1 MDKKNIEELL
11 GNYMVVPEI
20 QREYVWGS
28 NKNIVNQFIDSLKEN
43 KDINVGFLYSYSNGN
58 QEFIID
64 GQQRL
69 TTLVLCLY
77 YASIIQGKY
86 GDFKTLLKVNSSNMS
101 FTYRVRSNTEEF
113 MQCLFN
119 SGLYEEK
126 EIKDSKWYHVC
137 YDSDISISSMIALL
151 NYLTEIKFD
160 VKYNDILK
168 IEFWYYPIDET
179 SLGEDLYITM
189 NSRGKT
195 LDNAEKLKPL
205 LFEKSRKESY
215 HKNWGKIWDDWEDFF
230 FRLLKGDDITR
241 INVAMNNLIRIVW
254 ELKTCGEHNELKP
267 VEAIKDLDLSDIELF
282 FEALKLIVNSEFKNE
297 VNLLLGN
304 KNIDRNDGNFLIL
317 KSLLS
322 VCVKYSKNEQMRNIE
337 MKRVYQLIYNKMY
350 RRGSQKHIP
359 LLTLLKTYRG
369 SNEENFYNIV
379 LGVRNGVGKDDYFDT
394 SDLLMIQIMSDSV
407 KDNILEISA
416 VEDEFWKTQ
425 STDVVKCHY
434 IWRGDLSTLIN
445 WSSENNNFNIETF
458 RKYSSFFDSLFTDFS
473 EHEINSL
480 RRAWIVGMKEYS
492 PVKVG
497 SYYTFCWE
505 WEDWR
510 RSITQHSTD
519 FKLLIENLI
528 KYKESEK
535 TLDDALEKYIK
546 ETLKKYIKQS
556 AEEEYIKQSAEEDY
570 IEFAKDS
577 YLIDFTNNSNACDIY
592 YHWGTEDWWICTNGS
607 RSRHTGFISRH
618 NAYILKKFGANY
630 KNNSLSNSKKIGIGD
645 WCVWYWATS
654 NDNCIAV
661 ENSTYRIVIDIKYDN
676 KQKKCSFILKS
687 RDSQQNIED
696 KFVEGF
702 IKKENEYHLEL
713 DMQAGFNADLIKDKV
728 LEYINRFEQQNKN
741 EE

>member
-1 MDKKNIEELL
+1 MDQKNIEELL

-28 NKNIVNQFIDSLKEN
+28 NKNIVNQFIDSIKDN

-58 QEFIID
+58 QEYIID

-77 YASIIQGKY
+77 YASLMQGEYDK
-86 GDFKTLLKVNSSNMS
+86 FKSLLKVNSSNMS

-119 SGLYEEK
+119 SGLYKEK
-126 EIKDSKWYHVC
+126 EIKDSKWYHAC
-137 YDSDISISSMIALL
+137 YDADLSISSMIDLL
-151 NYLTEIKFD
+151 NYLADIKFD
-160 VKYNDILK
+160 VKYDEILN

-205 LFEKSRKESY
+205 LFEKSRKEL
-215 HKNWGKIWDDWEDFF
+215 KNWGKIWDDWEDFF
-230 FRLLKGDDITR
+230 FTLLNGDDITK

-267 VEAIKDLDLSDIELF
+267 FEAIKDLNLSDIELF
-282 FEALKLIVNSEFKNE
+282 FNALKLIVNSEFKNK
-297 VNLLLGN
+297 VDLLFGN
-304 KNIDRNDGNFLIL
+304 KKSDESDGNFLIL
-317 KSLLS
+317 KSLLL
-322 VCVKYSKNEQMRNIE
+322 VCIKYREDEKMRNVE

-359 LLTLLKTYRG
+359 LLTLLKTYHERIDG
-369 SNEENFYNIV
+369 NFYNIALDV
-379 LGVRNGVGKDDYFDT
+379 CSDAGKDDYFDT

-407 KDNILEISA
+407 KDNISELSE
-416 VEDEFWKTQ
+416 VEKEFWKTQ
-425 STDVVKCHY
+425 STDVVRCHY
-434 IWRGDLSTLIN
+434 IWKGDLSTLIN

-458 RKYSSFFDSLFTDFS
+458 CRYSSFFDSLFTDFS
-473 EHEINSL
+473 GHEINSL
-480 RRAWIVGMKEYS
+480 RRAWIVGMKKYS

-519 FKLLIENLI
+519 FKLFMDNLI
-528 KYKESEK
+528 KDKECGK
-535 TLDDALEKYIK
+535 TLNKAM
-546 ETLKKYIKQS
+546 Q
-556 AEEEYIKQSAEEDY
+556 EYIDNSSDKDY

-577 YLIDFTNNSNACDIY
+577 YLIDFTIESDTCDIY
-592 YHWGTEDWWICTNGS
+592 YHWGTEDWWICTDGS
-607 RSRHTGFISRH
+607 RKRHTGFISRH

-661 ENSTYRIVIDIKYDN
+661 ESSTYHIVIDIRYDN
-676 KQKKCSFILKS
+676 KLKKCNFILKP
-687 RDSQQNIED
+687 REPRQDIEE
-696 KFVEGF
+696 KFAEGF
-702 IKKENEYHLEL
+702 IKKGNEYHLEL
-713 DMQAGFNADLIKDKV
+713 DMQDRFNADLIKDKV
-728 LEYINRFEQQNKN
+728 LECINRFEQQNKN
-741 EE
+741 EK

>member
-1 MDKKNIEELL
+1 MIEKKIAELL

-58 QEFIID
+58 QEYIID

-77 YASIIQGKY
+77 YASHMQEEYDK
-86 GDFKTLLKVNSSNMS
+86 FKSLLKVNSPNMS

-119 SGLYEEK
+119 SGLYKEK
-126 EIKDSKWYHVC
+126 EIKDSKWYHAC

-151 NYLTEIKFD
+151 NYLDEIKFN
-160 VKYNDILK
+160 VKYNDILNIK
-168 IEFWYYPIDET
+168 FWYYPIDET

-205 LFEKSRKESY
+205 LFEKSRKEL
-215 HKNWGKIWDDWEDFF
+215 KNWGKIWDDWEDFF
-230 FRLLKGDDITR
+230 FTLLNGDDIAK

-267 VEAIKDLDLSDIELF
+267 FEAIKDLNLSDIELF
-282 FEALKLIVNSEFKNE
+282 FEALKLIVNSEFKDK
-297 VNLLLGN
+297 VDLLFGN
-304 KNIDRNDGNFLIL
+304 KKSDESDGNFLIL

-322 VCVKYSKNEQMRNIE
+322 VCVKYSKNEQMRNVE
-337 MKRVYQLIYNKMY
+337 MKRVYQLIYNKIY

-359 LLTLLKTYRG
+359 LLTLLKTYHERIDG
-369 SNEENFYNIV
+369 NFYNIALDV
-379 LGVRNGVGKDDYFDT
+379 CSGTGKDDYFDA
-394 SDLLMIQIMSDSV
+394 SDLLMIHIMSDSV
-407 KDNILEISA
+407 KDNLSELSE
-416 VEDEFWKTQ
+416 VEKEFWKTQ

-434 IWRGDLSTLIN
+434 IWKGDLSTLIN

-458 RKYSSFFDSLFTDFS
+458 CRYSSFFDSLFTDFS
-473 EHEINSL
+473 GHEINSL

-519 FKLLIENLI
+519 FKLFMDNLI
-528 KYKESEK
+528 KYKEDEK
-535 TLDDALEKYIK
+535 TLDDALEKYINNSSDK
-546 ETLKKYIKQS
+546 
-556 AEEEYIKQSAEEDY
+556 DY
-570 IEFAKDS
+570 IEFAKES
-577 YLIDFTNNSNACDIY
+577 YLIDFTNNSEACDIY
-592 YHWGTEDWWICTNGS
+592 YHWETEDWWICTNCSQS
-607 RSRHTGFISRH
+607 RRHTGFISRH

-661 ENSTYRIVIDIKYDN
+661 ENSTYHIVIDVRYDN
-676 KQKKCSFILKS
+676 KLKKCNFILKP
-687 RDSQQNIED
+687 REPRQDIED
-696 KFVEGF
+696 KFAEGF
-702 IKKENEYHLEL
+702 IKKGNEYHLEL
-713 DMQAGFNADLIKDKV
+713 DMQAGFNTDLIKDKV

>member
-28 NKNIVNQFIDSLKEN
+28 NKNIVNQFIDSIKDN
-43 KDINVGFLYSYSNGN
+43 KDINVGFLYSYSNEN
-58 QEFIID
+58 QEYIID

-77 YASIIQGKY
+77 YASLMQGEYDK
-86 GDFKTLLKVNSSNMS
+86 FKSLLKVNSPNMS

-119 SGLYEEK
+119 SGLYKEE
-126 EIKDSKWYHVC
+126 EIKDSKWYHTC

-151 NYLTEIKFD
+151 NYLADIKFD
-160 VKYNDILK
+160 VKYDDILN

-205 LFEKSRKESY
+205 LFEKSRKEL
-215 HKNWGKIWDDWEDFF
+215 KNWGKIWDDWEDFF
-230 FRLLKGDDITR
+230 FTLLNGDDITK
-241 INVAMNNLIRIVW
+241 INVAINNLIRIVW

-267 VEAIKDLDLSDIELF
+267 FEAIKDLNLSDIELF
-282 FEALKLIVNSEFKNE
+282 FNALKLIVNSEFKNK
-297 VNLLLGN
+297 VDLLFGN
-304 KNIDRNDGNFLIL
+304 KKSDESDGNFLIL
-317 KSLLS
+317 KSLLLA
-322 VCVKYSKNEQMRNIE
+322 CIKYREDEKMRNVE

-359 LLTLLKTYRG
+359 LLTLLKTYHERIDG
-369 SNEENFYNIV
+369 NFYNIALDV
-379 LGVRNGVGKDDYFDT
+379 CSGAGKDDYFDT
-394 SDLLMIQIMSDSV
+394 SDLLMIQTMLDYV
-407 KDNILEISA
+407 KDNLSELSE
-416 VEDEFWKTQ
+416 VEKEFWKTQ

-434 IWRGDLSTLIN
+434 IWKGDLSTLIN

-458 RKYSSFFDSLFTDFS
+458 CKYSSFFDSLFTDFS
-473 EHEINSL
+473 GHEINSL

-492 PVKVG
+492 PVKVS

-505 WEDWR
+505 WEDWTK
-510 RSITQHSTD
+510 SITQHSTD
-519 FKLLIENLI
+519 FKLLIDNLI
-528 KYKESEK
+528 KYKEGEK
-535 TLDDALEKYIK
+535 TLDDALGKYINQGV
-546 ETLKKYIKQS
+546 KK
-556 AEEEYIKQSAEEDY
+556 DY
-570 IEFAKDS
+570 IEFAEDS
-577 YLIDFTNNSNACDIY
+577 YLIDFTNNSEACDIY
-592 YHWGTEDWWICTNGS
+592 YHWETEDWWICTDGS
-607 RSRHTGFISRH
+607 RKRHSRFISRH
-618 NAYILKKFGANY
+618 NAYILQSFGANY
-630 KNNSLSNSKKIGIGD
+630 NNNSLSNSKKIGIGD

-654 NDNCIAV
+654 NNNCIAV

-702 IKKENEYHLEL
+702 IKRENEYHLEL
-713 DMQAGFNADLIKDKV
+713 DMQDGFNPALIKDKV
-728 LEYINRFEQQNKN
+728 LEYINRFEYLNKN
-741 EE
+741 EG

>member
-119 SGLYEEK
+119 SGLYKEK
-126 EIKDSKWYHVC
+126 EIKDSKWYHAC
-137 YDSDISISSMIALL
+137 YDSDISISSMIDFL
-151 NYLTEIKFD
+151 NYLDEVKFNVNYD
-160 VKYNDILK
+160 DILK
-168 IEFWYYPIDET
+168 IKFWYYPIDET

-205 LFEKSRKESY
+205 LFEKSRKEL
-215 HKNWGKIWDDWEDFF
+215 KNWGKIWDDWEDFF
-230 FRLLKGDDITR
+230 FRLLKGDDITK

-297 VNLLLGN
+297 INLLLGN
-304 KNIDRNDGNFLIL
+304 KNIYRNDGNFLIL

-322 VCVKYSKNEQMRNIE
+322 VCVKYSKNEQMRNVE
-337 MKRVYQLIYNKMY
+337 MKRVFQLIYNKMY

-369 SNEENFYNIV
+369 SNEGNFYKIV
-379 LGVRNGVGKDDYFDT
+379 LGVCNGAGKDDYFDT

-416 VEDEFWKTQ
+416 VEDEFWKTL
-425 STDVVKCHY
+425 STDVDRCHY
-434 IWRGDLSTLIN
+434 IWKGDLSTLIS
-445 WSSENNNFNIETF
+445 WSSENNNFNIDEY
-458 RKYSSFFDSLFTDFS
+458 RKYSYFFDRLFTEKS
-473 EHEINSL
+473 EHEINLL

-492 PVKVG
+492 PIKVG

-505 WEDWR
+505 WEDWT

-519 FKLLIENLI
+519 FKLLMDNLI
-528 KYKESEK
+528 KDKECGK
-535 TLDDALEKYIK
+535 TLDEALEKYIK
-546 ETLKKYIKQS
+546 QWIEK
-556 AEEEYIKQSAEEDY
+556 DY

-592 YHWGTEDWWICTNGS
+592 YHWETEDWWICTYGS
-607 RSRHTGFISRH
+607 RSRHNGFISRH
-618 NAYILKKFGANY
+618 NAYILKSFGADYN
-630 KNNSLSNSKKIGIGD
+630 NNSLNNSKKIGIGD

-654 NDNCIAV
+654 NNNCIAV
-661 ENSTYRIVIDIKYDN
+661 ENYTCRIVIDIKYDN

-713 DMQAGFNADLIKDKV
+713 EMQEEFKADLIKDKV
-728 LEYINRFEQQNKN
+728 LEYINRIEHQSKN
-741 EE
+741 EG

>member
-28 NKNIVNQFIDSLKEN
+28 NKNIVNQFIDSIKDN

-58 QEFIID
+58 QEYIID

-77 YASIIQGKY
+77 YASLMQGKY
-86 GDFKTLLKVNSSNMS
+86 DKFKSLLKVNSPNMS

-119 SGLYEEK
+119 SGLYKEK
-126 EIKDSKWYHVC
+126 EIKDSKWYHTC
-137 YDSDISISSMIALL
+137 YDADLSISSMIDLL
-151 NYLTEIKFD
+151 NYLADIKFD
-160 VKYNDILK
+160 VKYDEILN

-205 LFEKSRKESY
+205 LFEKSRKEL
-215 HKNWGKIWDDWEDFF
+215 KNWGKIWDDWEDFF
-230 FRLLKGDDITR
+230 FTLLNGDDITK

-267 VEAIKDLDLSDIELF
+267 FEAIKDLNLSDIELF
-282 FEALKLIVNSEFKNE
+282 FNALKLIVNSEFKDK
-297 VNLLLGN
+297 VDLLFGN
-304 KNIDRNDGNFLIL
+304 KKSDESDGNFLIL
-317 KSLLS
+317 KSLLL
-322 VCVKYSKNEQMRNIE
+322 VCIKYREDEKMRNVE
-337 MKRVYQLIYNKMY
+337 MKRVYQLIYNKLY

-359 LLTLLKTYRG
+359 LLTLLKTYHERIDG
-369 SNEENFYNIV
+369 NFYNIALDV
-379 LGVRNGVGKDDYFDT
+379 CSDAGKDDYFDT

-407 KDNILEISA
+407 KDNISELSE
-416 VEDEFWKTQ
+416 VEKEFWKTQ
-425 STDVVKCHY
+425 STDVVRCHY
-434 IWRGDLSTLIN
+434 IWKGDLSTLIN

-458 RKYSSFFDSLFTDFS
+458 CRYSSFFDSLFTDFS
-473 EHEINSL
+473 GHEINSL
-480 RRAWIVGMKEYS
+480 RRAWIVGMKKYS

-519 FKLLIENLI
+519 FKLFMDNLI
-528 KYKESEK
+528 KDKECGK
-535 TLDDALEKYIK
+535 TLNKAM
-546 ETLKKYIKQS
+546 Q
-556 AEEEYIKQSAEEDY
+556 EYIDNSSDKDY

-577 YLIDFTNNSNACDIY
+577 YLIDFTIESDTCDIY
-592 YHWGTEDWWICTNGS
+592 YHWGTEDWWICTDGS
-607 RSRHTGFISRH
+607 RKRHTGFISRH

-661 ENSTYRIVIDIKYDN
+661 ESSTYHIVIDIRYDN
-676 KQKKCSFILKS
+676 KLKKCNFILKP
-687 RDSQQNIED
+687 REPRQDIEE
-696 KFVEGF
+696 KFAEGF
-702 IKKENEYHLEL
+702 IKKGNEYHLEL
-713 DMQAGFNADLIKDKV
+713 DMQDRFNADLIKDKV
-728 LEYINRFEQQNKN
+728 LECINRFEQQNKN
-741 EE
+741 EK

>member
-28 NKNIVNQFIDSLKEN
+28 NKNIVNQFIDSIKDN
-43 KDINVGFLYSYSNGN
+43 KDINVGFLYSYYNEN
-58 QEFIID
+58 QEYIID

-77 YASIIQGKY
+77 YASLMQGEYDK
-86 GDFKTLLKVNSSNMS
+86 FKSLLKVNSPNMS

-119 SGLYEEK
+119 SGLYKEE
-126 EIKDSKWYHVC
+126 EIKDSKWYHTC

-151 NYLTEIKFD
+151 NYLADIKFD
-160 VKYNDILK
+160 VKYDDILN

-205 LFEKSRKESY
+205 LFEKIRKEL
-215 HKNWGKIWDDWEDFF
+215 KNWGKIWDDWEDFF
-230 FRLLKGDDITR
+230 FTLLNGDDITK

-267 VEAIKDLDLSDIELF
+267 FEAIKDLNLSDIELF
-282 FEALKLIVNSEFKNE
+282 FNALKLIVNSEFKNK
-297 VNLLLGN
+297 VDLLFGN
-304 KNIDRNDGNFLIL
+304 KKSDESDGNFLIL
-317 KSLLS
+317 KSLLM
-322 VCVKYSKNEQMRNIE
+322 VCIKYREDEKMRNVE

-359 LLTLLKTYRG
+359 LLTLLKTYHERIDG
-369 SNEENFYNIV
+369 NFYNIA
-379 LGVRNGVGKDDYFDT
+379 LDACSGAGKDDYFDT
-394 SDLLMIQIMSDSV
+394 SDLLMIQTMFDYV
-407 KDNILEISA
+407 KDNISELSE
-416 VEDEFWKTQ
+416 VEKEFWKTQ

-434 IWRGDLSTLIN
+434 IWKGDLSTLIN

-458 RKYSSFFDSLFTDFS
+458 CKYSSFFDSLFTDFS
-473 EHEINSL
+473 GHEINSL

-492 PVKVG
+492 PVKVS

-505 WEDWR
+505 WEDWTK
-510 RSITQHSTD
+510 SITQHSTD
-519 FKLLIENLI
+519 FKLLIDNLI
-528 KYKESEK
+528 KYKEGEK
-535 TLDDALEKYIK
+535 TLDDALGKYINQGI
-546 ETLKKYIKQS
+546 KK
-556 AEEEYIKQSAEEDY
+556 DY
-570 IEFAKDS
+570 IEFAEDS
-577 YLIDFTNNSNACDIY
+577 YLIDFTNNSEACDIY
-592 YHWGTEDWWICTNGS
+592 YHWETEDWWICTDGS
-607 RSRHTGFISRH
+607 RKRHSRFISRH
-618 NAYILKKFGANY
+618 NAYILQSFGANY

-654 NDNCIAV
+654 NNNCIAV

-702 IKKENEYHLEL
+702 IKRENEYHLEL
-713 DMQAGFNADLIKDKV
+713 DMQDGFNPALIKDKV
-728 LEYINRFEQQNKN
+728 LEYINRFEYLNKN
-741 EE
+741 EG

>member
-28 NKNIVNQFIDSLKEN
+28 NKNIVNQFIDSIKDN

-58 QEFIID
+58 QEYIID

-77 YASIIQGKY
+77 YASLMQGEYEK
-86 GDFKTLLKVNSSNMS
+86 FKSLLKVNSPNMS

-119 SGLYEEK
+119 SGLYKEK
-126 EIKDSKWYHVC
+126 EIKDSKWYHTC
-137 YDSDISISSMIALL
+137 YDSDLSISSMIALL
-151 NYLTEIKFD
+151 NYLADIKFD
-160 VKYNDILK
+160 VKYDDILN

-205 LFEKSRKESY
+205 LFEKSRKEL
-215 HKNWGKIWDDWEDFF
+215 KNWGKIWDDWEDFF
-230 FRLLKGDDITR
+230 FTLLNGDDITK

-267 VEAIKDLDLSDIELF
+267 FEAIKDLNLSDIELF
-282 FEALKLIVNSEFKNE
+282 FNALKLIVNSEFKNK
-297 VNLLLGN
+297 VDLLFGN
-304 KNIDRNDGNFLIL
+304 KKSDQSDGNFLIL
-317 KSLLS
+317 KSLLL
-322 VCVKYSKNEQMRNIE
+322 VCIKYREDEKMRNVE

-359 LLTLLKTYRG
+359 LLTLLKTYHERIDG
-369 SNEENFYNIV
+369 NFYNIALDV
-379 LGVRNGVGKDDYFDT
+379 CSGAGKDDYFDT
-394 SDLLMIQIMSDSV
+394 SDLLMIQTMLDYV
-407 KDNILEISA
+407 KDNLSELSE
-416 VEDEFWKTQ
+416 VEKEFWKTQ

-434 IWRGDLSTLIN
+434 IWKGDLSTLIN

-458 RKYSSFFDSLFTDFS
+458 CKYSSFFDSLFTDFS
-473 EHEINSL
+473 GHEINSL

-492 PVKVG
+492 PVKVS

-505 WEDWR
+505 WEDWTK
-510 RSITQHSTD
+510 SITQHSTD
-519 FKLLIENLI
+519 FKLLIDNLI
-528 KYKESEK
+528 KYKEGEK
-535 TLDDALEKYIK
+535 TLDDALEKYINQGV
-546 ETLKKYIKQS
+546 KK
-556 AEEEYIKQSAEEDY
+556 DY
-570 IEFAKDS
+570 IEFAEDS
-577 YLIDFTNNSNACDIY
+577 YLIDFTNNSEACDIY
-592 YHWGTEDWWICTNGS
+592 YHWGTEDWWICTDGS
-607 RSRHTGFISRH
+607 RKRHSRFISRH
-618 NAYILKKFGANY
+618 NAYILQSFGANY

-654 NDNCIAV
+654 NNNCIAV

-702 IKKENEYHLEL
+702 IKRENEYHLEL
-713 DMQAGFNADLIKDKV
+713 DMQDGFNPALIKDKV
-728 LEYINRFEQQNKN
+728 LEYINRFEYLNKN
-741 EE
+741 EG

>member
-28 NKNIVNQFIDSLKEN
+28 NKNIVNQFIDSIKDN
-43 KDINVGFLYSYSNGN
+43 KDINVGFLYSYSSNGN
-58 QEFIID
+58 QEYIID

-77 YASIIQGKY
+77 YASLMQGEYDK
-86 GDFKTLLKVNSSNMS
+86 FKSLLKVNSPNMS

-119 SGLYEEK
+119 SGLYKEK
-126 EIKDSKWYHVC
+126 EIKDSKWYHTC
-137 YDSDISISSMIALL
+137 YDSDLSISSMIALL
-151 NYLTEIKFD
+151 NYLADIKFD
-160 VKYNDILK
+160 VKYDDILN

-205 LFEKSRKESY
+205 LFEKSRKEL
-215 HKNWGKIWDDWEDFF
+215 KNWGKIWDDWEDFF
-230 FRLLKGDDITR
+230 FTLLNGDDITK

-267 VEAIKDLDLSDIELF
+267 FEAIKDLNLSDIELF
-282 FEALKLIVNSEFKNE
+282 FNALKLIVNSEFKNK
-297 VNLLLGN
+297 VDLLFGN
-304 KNIDRNDGNFLIL
+304 KKSDESDGNFLIL
-317 KSLLS
+317 KSLLL
-322 VCVKYSKNEQMRNIE
+322 VCIKYGEDEKMRNVE

-359 LLTLLKTYRG
+359 LLILLKTYHERING
-369 SNEENFYNIV
+369 NFYNIA
-379 LGVRNGVGKDDYFDT
+379 LDACSGDGKDDYFDT
-394 SDLLMIQIMSDSV
+394 SDLLMIQTMSDSV
-407 KDNILEISA
+407 KDNLSELSE
-416 VEDEFWKTQ
+416 VEKEFWKTQ

-434 IWRGDLSTLIN
+434 IWKGDLSTLIN

-458 RKYSSFFDSLFTDFS
+458 CKYSSFFDSLFTDFS
-473 EHEINSL
+473 GHEINSL

-505 WEDWR
+505 WEDWTK
-510 RSITQHSTD
+510 SITQHSTD
-519 FKLLIENLI
+519 FKLFMDNLI
-528 KYKESEK
+528 KDKECGK
-535 TLDDALEKYIK
+535 TLDKAM
-546 ETLKKYIKQS
+546 Q
-556 AEEEYIKQSAEEDY
+556 EYIDNSSDKDY

-577 YLIDFTNNSNACDIY
+577 YLIDFTIESDTCDIY
-592 YHWGTEDWWICTNGS
+592 YHWGTEDWWICTDGS
-607 RSRHTGFISRH
+607 RKRHTGFISRH

-654 NDNCIAV
+654 NNNCIAV

-696 KFVEGF
+696 KYVEGF

-713 DMQAGFNADLIKDKV
+713 DMQDGFNADLIKDKV
-728 LEYINRFEQQNKN
+728 LECINSFEQQNKN

>member
-1 MDKKNIEELL
+1 MIEKKIAELL

-58 QEFIID
+58 QEYIID

-77 YASIIQGKY
+77 YASLMQGKY
-86 GDFKTLLKVNSSNMS
+86 DKFKSLLKVNSPNMA

-119 SGLYEEK
+119 SGLYKEK
-126 EIKDSKWYHVC
+126 EIKDSKWYHAC

-151 NYLTEIKFD
+151 NYLDEIKFN
-160 VKYNDILK
+160 VKYNDILNIK
-168 IEFWYYPIDET
+168 FWYYPIDET

-205 LFEKSRKESY
+205 LFEKSRKEF
-215 HKNWGKIWDDWEDFF
+215 KNWGKIWDDWEDFF
-230 FRLLKGDDITR
+230 FTLLNGDDITK

-267 VEAIKDLDLSDIELF
+267 FEAIKDLNLSDIELF
-282 FEALKLIVNSEFKNE
+282 FEALKLIVNSEFKDK
-297 VNLLLGN
+297 VDLLFGN
-304 KNIDRNDGNFLIL
+304 KKSDESDGNFLIL

-322 VCVKYSKNEQMRNIE
+322 VCVKYSKNEQMRNVE
-337 MKRVYQLIYNKMY
+337 MKRVYQLIYNKIY

-359 LLTLLKTYRG
+359 LLTLLKTYHERIDG
-369 SNEENFYNIV
+369 NFYNIALDV
-379 LGVRNGVGKDDYFDT
+379 CSGTGKDDYFDA
-394 SDLLMIQIMSDSV
+394 SDLLMIHIMSDSV
-407 KDNILEISA
+407 KDNISELSE
-416 VEDEFWKTQ
+416 VEKEFWKTQ

-434 IWRGDLSTLIN
+434 IWKGDLSTLIN

-458 RKYSSFFDSLFTDFS
+458 CRYSSFFDSLFTDFS
-473 EHEINSL
+473 GHEINSL

-519 FKLLIENLI
+519 FKLFMDNLI
-528 KYKESEK
+528 KYKEDEK
-535 TLDDALEKYIK
+535 TLDDALEKYINNSSDK
-546 ETLKKYIKQS
+546 
-556 AEEEYIKQSAEEDY
+556 DY
-570 IEFAKDS
+570 IEFAKES
-577 YLIDFTNNSNACDIY
+577 YLIDFTNNSEACDIY
-592 YHWGTEDWWICTNGS
+592 YHWETEDWWICTNCSQS
-607 RSRHTGFISRH
+607 RRHTGFISRH

-661 ENSTYRIVIDIKYDN
+661 ENSTYHIVIDVRYDN
-676 KQKKCSFILKS
+676 KLKKCNFILKP
-687 RDSQQNIED
+687 REPRQDIED
-696 KFVEGF
+696 KFAEGF
-702 IKKENEYHLEL
+702 IKKGNEYHLEL
-713 DMQAGFNADLIKDKV
+713 DMQAGFNTDLIKDKV

>member
-28 NKNIVNQFIDSLKEN
+28 NKNIVNQFIDSIKDN

-58 QEFIID
+58 QEYIID

-77 YASIIQGKY
+77 YASLMQGEYDK
-86 GDFKTLLKVNSSNMS
+86 FKSLLKVNSSNMS

-119 SGLYEEK
+119 SGLYKEK
-126 EIKDSKWYHVC
+126 EIKDSKWYHTC
-137 YDSDISISSMIALL
+137 YDADLSISSMIALL
-151 NYLTEIKFD
+151 NYLADIKFD
-160 VKYNDILK
+160 VKYDDILN

-179 SLGEDLYITM
+179 SLGEDLYINM

-205 LFEKSRKESY
+205 LFEKSRKEL
-215 HKNWGKIWDDWEDFF
+215 KNWGKIWDDWEDFF
-230 FRLLKGDDITR
+230 FTLLNGDDITK

-267 VEAIKDLDLSDIELF
+267 FEAIKDLNLSDIELF
-282 FEALKLIVNSEFKNE
+282 FDALKLIVNSEFKDK
-297 VNLLLGN
+297 VDLLFGN
-304 KNIDRNDGNFLIL
+304 KKSDESDGNFLIL
-317 KSLLS
+317 KSLLL
-322 VCVKYSKNEQMRNIE
+322 VCIKYREDEKMRNVE
-337 MKRVYQLIYNKMY
+337 MKRVYQLIYNKLY

-359 LLTLLKTYRG
+359 LLTLLKTYHERING
-369 SNEENFYNIV
+369 NFYNIALDV
-379 LGVRNGVGKDDYFDT
+379 CSGDGKDDYFDT

-407 KDNILEISA
+407 KNSISELSE
-416 VEDEFWKTQ
+416 VEKEFWKTQ
-425 STDVVKCHY
+425 STDVVRCHY
-434 IWRGDLSTLIN
+434 IWKGDLSTLIN

-458 RKYSSFFDSLFTDFS
+458 CKYSSFFDSLFTDFS
-473 EHEINSL
+473 GHEINSL

-519 FKLLIENLI
+519 FKLFMDNLI
-528 KYKESEK
+528 KDKECGK
-535 TLDDALEKYIK
+535 TLNKAM
-546 ETLKKYIKQS
+546 Q
-556 AEEEYIKQSAEEDY
+556 EYIDNSSDKDY

-592 YHWGTEDWWICTNGS
+592 YHWGTEDWWICTNCSQS
-607 RSRHTGFISRH
+607 RRHTGFISRH
-618 NAYILKKFGANY
+618 NAYILKSFGADY
-630 KNNSLSNSKKIGIGD
+630 NNSINNSKKIGIGD
-645 WCVWYWATS
+645 WCVWYCATS
-654 NDNCIAV
+654 NGNYIAV
-661 ENSTYRIVIDIKYDN
+661 ESAKYHIVIDIRYDN
-676 KQKKCSFILKS
+676 KQKKCNFILKP
-687 RDSQQNIED
+687 REPRQDIED
-696 KFVEGF
+696 KFAEGF

-713 DMQAGFNADLIKDKV
+713 DMQDGFNADLIKDKV
-728 LEYINRFEQQNKN
+728 LECINRFEQQNKN

>member
-28 NKNIVNQFIDSLKEN
+28 NKNIVNQFIDSIKDN
-43 KDINVGFLYSYSNGN
+43 KDINVGFLYSYSNEN
-58 QEFIID
+58 QEYIID

-77 YASIIQGKY
+77 YASLMQGEYDK
-86 GDFKTLLKVNSSNMS
+86 FKSLLKVNSPNMS

-119 SGLYEEK
+119 SGLYKEE
-126 EIKDSKWYHVC
+126 EIKDSKWYHTC

-151 NYLTEIKFD
+151 NYLADIKFD
-160 VKYNDILK
+160 VKYDDILN

-205 LFEKSRKESY
+205 LFEKSRKEL
-215 HKNWGKIWDDWEDFF
+215 KNWGKIWDDWEDFF
-230 FRLLKGDDITR
+230 FTLLNGDDITK

-267 VEAIKDLDLSDIELF
+267 FEAIKDLNLSDIELF
-282 FEALKLIVNSEFKNE
+282 FNALKLIVNSEFKNK
-297 VNLLLGN
+297 VDLLFGN
-304 KNIDRNDGNFLIL
+304 KKSDESDGNFLIL
-317 KSLLS
+317 KSLLL
-322 VCVKYSKNEQMRNIE
+322 VCIKYREDEKMRNVE

-359 LLTLLKTYRG
+359 LLTLLKTYHERIDG
-369 SNEENFYNIV
+369 NFYNIALDV
-379 LGVRNGVGKDDYFDT
+379 CSGAGKDDYFDT
-394 SDLLMIQIMSDSV
+394 SDLLMIQTMFDYV
-407 KDNILEISA
+407 KDNISELSE
-416 VEDEFWKTQ
+416 VEKEFWKTQ

-434 IWRGDLSTLIN
+434 IWKGDLSTLIN

-458 RKYSSFFDSLFTDFS
+458 CKYSSFFDSLFTDFS
-473 EHEINSL
+473 GHEINSL

-492 PVKVG
+492 PVKVS

-505 WEDWR
+505 WEDWTK
-510 RSITQHSTD
+510 SITQHSTD
-519 FKLLIENLI
+519 FKLLIDNLI
-528 KYKESEK
+528 KYKEGEK
-535 TLDDALEKYIK
+535 TLNDALGKYINQGI
-546 ETLKKYIKQS
+546 KK
-556 AEEEYIKQSAEEDY
+556 DY
-570 IEFAKDS
+570 IEFAEDS
-577 YLIDFTNNSNACDIY
+577 YLIDFTNNSEACDIY
-592 YHWGTEDWWICTNGS
+592 YHWETEDWWICTDGS
-607 RSRHTGFISRH
+607 RKRHSKFISRH
-618 NAYILKKFGANY
+618 NAYILQSFGANY

-654 NDNCIAV
+654 NNNCIAV

-702 IKKENEYHLEL
+702 IKRENEYHLEL
-713 DMQAGFNADLIKDKV
+713 DMQDGFNPALIKDKV
-728 LEYINRFEQQNKN
+728 LEYINRFEYLNKN
-741 EE
+741 EG

>member
-28 NKNIVNQFIDSLKEN
+28 NKNIVNQFIDSIKDN

-58 QEFIID
+58 QEYIID

-77 YASIIQGKY
+77 YASLKQGEYDK
-86 GDFKTLLKVNSSNMS
+86 FKSLLKVNSPNMS

-119 SGLYEEK
+119 SGLYKEE
-126 EIKDSKWYHVC
+126 EIKDSKWYHTC

-151 NYLTEIKFD
+151 NYLADIKFD
-160 VKYNDILK
+160 VKYDDILN

-205 LFEKSRKESY
+205 LFEKSRKEL
-215 HKNWGKIWDDWEDFF
+215 KNWGKIWDDWEDFF
-230 FRLLKGDDITR
+230 FTLLNGDDITK

-267 VEAIKDLDLSDIELF
+267 FEAIKDLNLSDIELF
-282 FEALKLIVNSEFKNE
+282 FNALKLIVNSEFKNK
-297 VNLLLGN
+297 VDLLFGN
-304 KNIDRNDGNFLIL
+304 KKSDESDGNFLIL
-317 KSLLS
+317 KSLLL
-322 VCVKYSKNEQMRNIE
+322 VCIKYGEDEKMRNVE

-359 LLTLLKTYRG
+359 LLTLLKTYHERIDG
-369 SNEENFYNIV
+369 NFYNIALNV
-379 LGVRNGVGKDDYFDT
+379 CSGAGKDDYFDA
-394 SDLLMIQIMSDSV
+394 SDLLMIQTMLDYV
-407 KDNILEISA
+407 KDNLSELSE
-416 VEDEFWKTQ
+416 VEKEFWKTQ

-434 IWRGDLSTLIN
+434 IWKGDLSTLIN

-458 RKYSSFFDSLFTDFS
+458 CKYSSFFDSLFTDFS
-473 EHEINSL
+473 GHEINLL

-492 PVKVG
+492 PVKVS

-505 WEDWR
+505 WEDWTK
-510 RSITQHSTD
+510 SITQHSTD
-519 FKLLIENLI
+519 FKLLIDNLI
-528 KYKESEK
+528 KYKEGEK
-535 TLDDALEKYIK
+535 TLDDALEKYINQGV
-546 ETLKKYIKQS
+546 KK
-556 AEEEYIKQSAEEDY
+556 DY
-570 IEFAKDS
+570 IEFAEDS
-577 YLIDFTNNSNACDIY
+577 YLIDFTNNSEACDIY
-592 YHWGTEDWWICTNGS
+592 YHWGTEDWWICTDGS
-607 RSRHTGFISRH
+607 RKRHSRFISRH
-618 NAYILKKFGANY
+618 NAYILQSFGANY
-630 KNNSLSNSKKIGIGD
+630 KNNSLCNSKKIGIGD

-654 NDNCIAV
+654 NNNCIAV

-702 IKKENEYHLEL
+702 IKRENEYHLEL
-713 DMQAGFNADLIKDKV
+713 DMQDGFNPALIKDKV
-728 LEYINRFEQQNKN
+728 LEYINRFEYLNKN
-741 EE
+741 EG

>member
-119 SGLYEEK
+119 SGLYKEK

-297 VNLLLGN
+297 IKLLLGN

-359 LLTLLKTYRG
+359 LLALLKTYHERIDG
-369 SNEENFYNIV
+369 NFYNIALEV
-379 LGVRNGVGKDDYFDT
+379 CSGAGKDDYFDA
-394 SDLLMIQIMSDSV
+394 SDLLMIQVMSDSV
-407 KDNILEISA
+407 KDNISELSE
-416 VEDEFWKTQ
+416 VEKELWKTQ

-458 RKYSSFFDSLFTDFS
+458 CRYSSFFDSLFTDFS
-473 EHEINSL
+473 GHEINSL

-492 PVKVG
+492 PIKVG

-505 WEDWR
+505 WEDWT

-519 FKLLIENLI
+519 FKLFMDNLI
-528 KYKESEK
+528 KYKEGEK
-535 TLDDALEKYIK
+535 TLN
-546 ETLKKYIKQS
+546 ETL
-556 AEEEYIKQSAEEDY
+556 EEYIKQGVEKDY

-592 YHWGTEDWWICTNGS
+592 YHWETEDWWICTNCSQS
-607 RSRHTGFISRH
+607 RRHTGFISRH
-618 NAYILKKFGANY
+618 NAYILKSFGADYN
-630 KNNSLSNSKKIGIGD
+630 NNSLNNSKKIGIGD

-654 NDNCIAV
+654 NNNCIAV
-661 ENSTYRIVIDIKYDN
+661 ENYTCRIVIDIKYDN

-702 IKKENEYHLEL
+702 IKKENEYHLDL
-713 DMQAGFNADLIKDKV
+713 DMQDRFNADLIKDKV
-728 LEYINRFEQQNKN
+728 LEYINRFEYLIKN
-741 EE
+741 EG

>member
-1 MDKKNIEELL
+1 MDKKNIEGLL

-28 NKNIVNQFIDSLKEN
+28 NKNIVNQFIDSIKDN

-58 QEFIID
+58 QEYIID

-77 YASIIQGKY
+77 YASLMQKEY
-86 GDFKTLLKVNSSNMS
+86 YNDFKSLLKVNSPNMA

-119 SGLYEEK
+119 SGLYKEK
-126 EIKDSKWYHVC
+126 EIKDSKWYHAC
-137 YDSDISISSMIALL
+137 YDADLSISSMIALL
-151 NYLTEIKFD
+151 NYLDEIKFN
-160 VKYNDILK
+160 VKYNDILN

-205 LFEKSRKESY
+205 LFEKSRKEL
-215 HKNWGKIWDDWEDFF
+215 KNWGKIWDDWEDFF
-230 FRLLKGDDITR
+230 FTLLNGDDITK

-267 VEAIKDLDLSDIELF
+267 FEAIKDLNLSDIELF
-282 FEALKLIVNSEFKNE
+282 FEALKLIVNSEFKDK
-297 VNLLLGN
+297 VDLLFGN
-304 KNIDRNDGNFLIL
+304 KKSDESDGNFLIL
-317 KSLLS
+317 KSLLLI
-322 VCVKYSKNEQMRNIE
+322 CIKYREDEKMRNVE
-337 MKRVYQLIYNKMY
+337 MKRVYQLIYNKLY

-359 LLTLLKTYRG
+359 LLTLLKTYHERDG
-369 SNEENFYNIV
+369 NFYNIALDV
-379 LGVRNGVGKDDYFDT
+379 CRGDGKDDYFDA
-394 SDLLMIQIMSDSV
+394 SDLLMIQTMSDSV
-407 KDNILEISA
+407 KDNLSELSE
-416 VEDEFWKTQ
+416 VEKEFWKTQ
-425 STDVVKCHY
+425 STDIVKCHY
-434 IWRGDLSTLIN
+434 IWKGDLSTLIN
-445 WSSENNNFNIETF
+445 WSSENNNFNIEAF
-458 RKYSSFFDSLFTDFS
+458 CKYSSFFDSLFTDFS
-473 EHEINSL
+473 GHEINSL

-519 FKLLIENLI
+519 FKLFMDNLI
-528 KYKESEK
+528 KDKECGK
-535 TLDDALEKYIK
+535 TLDKAM
-546 ETLKKYIKQS
+546 Q
-556 AEEEYIKQSAEEDY
+556 EYIDNSSDKDY

-577 YLIDFTNNSNACDIY
+577 YLIDFTKNSKTCDI
-592 YHWGTEDWWICTNGS
+592 YHWGTEDWWICTDGS
-607 RSRHTGFISRH
+607 RSRHTGFISQY

-654 NDNCIAV
+654 NNNCIAV

-696 KFVEGF
+696 KYVEGF

-713 DMQAGFNADLIKDKV
+713 DMQDGFNADLIKDKV
-728 LEYINRFEQQNKN
+728 LECINRFEQQNKN

>member
-1 MDKKNIEELL
+1 MDQKNIEELL

-28 NKNIVNQFIDSLKEN
+28 NKNIVNQFIDSIKDN

-58 QEFIID
+58 QEYIID

-77 YASIIQGKY
+77 YASLMQGEYDK
-86 GDFKTLLKVNSSNMS
+86 FKSLLKVNSSNMS

-119 SGLYEEK
+119 SGLYKEK
-126 EIKDSKWYHVC
+126 EIKDSKWYHAC
-137 YDSDISISSMIALL
+137 YDADLSISSMIAFL
-151 NYLTEIKFD
+151 NYLADIKFD
-160 VKYNDILK
+160 VKYDDILN

-205 LFEKSRKESY
+205 LFEKSRKEL
-215 HKNWGKIWDDWEDFF
+215 KNWGKIWDDWEDFF
-230 FRLLKGDDITR
+230 FTLLNGDDITK

-267 VEAIKDLDLSDIELF
+267 FEAIKDLNLSDIELF
-282 FEALKLIVNSEFKNE
+282 FDALKLIVNSEFKDK
-297 VNLLLGN
+297 VDLLFGN
-304 KNIDRNDGNFLIL
+304 KKSNESDGNFLIL
-317 KSLLS
+317 KSLLL
-322 VCVKYSKNEQMRNIE
+322 VCIKYREDEKMRNVE
-337 MKRVYQLIYNKMY
+337 MKRVYQLIYNKLY

-359 LLTLLKTYRG
+359 LLTLLKTYHERIDG
-369 SNEENFYNIV
+369 NFYNIALDV
-379 LGVRNGVGKDDYFDT
+379 CSGDGKDDYFDA

-407 KDNILEISA
+407 KDNISELSE
-416 VEDEFWKTQ
+416 VEKEFWKTQ
-425 STDVVKCHY
+425 STDVVRCHY
-434 IWRGDLSTLIN
+434 IWKGDLSTLIN

-458 RKYSSFFDSLFTDFS
+458 CRYSSFFDSLFTDFS
-473 EHEINSL
+473 GHEINSL
-480 RRAWIVGMKEYS
+480 RRAWIVGMKKYS

-519 FKLLIENLI
+519 FKLFMDNLI
-528 KYKESEK
+528 KDKECGK
-535 TLDDALEKYIK
+535 TLNKAM
-546 ETLKKYIKQS
+546 Q
-556 AEEEYIKQSAEEDY
+556 EYIDNSSDKDY

-696 KFVEGF
+696 KFAEGF

-713 DMQAGFNADLIKDKV
+713 DMQDGFNADLIKDKV
-728 LEYINRFEQQNKN
+728 LECINRFEQQNKN

>member
-1 MDKKNIEELL
+1 MIEKKIAELL

-58 QEFIID
+58 QEYIID

-77 YASIIQGKY
+77 YASHMQEEYDK
-86 GDFKTLLKVNSSNMS
+86 FKSLLKVNSPNMS

-119 SGLYEEK
+119 SGLYKEK
-126 EIKDSKWYHVC
+126 EIKDSKWYHAC

-151 NYLTEIKFD
+151 NYLDEIKFN
-160 VKYNDILK
+160 VKYNDILNIK
-168 IEFWYYPIDET
+168 FWYYPIDET

-205 LFEKSRKESY
+205 LFEKSRKEL
-215 HKNWGKIWDDWEDFF
+215 KNWGKIWDDWEDFF
-230 FRLLKGDDITR
+230 FTLLNGDDIAK

-267 VEAIKDLDLSDIELF
+267 FEAIKDLNLSDIELF
-282 FEALKLIVNSEFKNE
+282 FEALKLIVNSEFKDK
-297 VNLLLGN
+297 VDLLFGN
-304 KNIDRNDGNFLIL
+304 KKSDESDGNFLIL
-317 KSLLS
+317 KSLLLI
-322 VCVKYSKNEQMRNIE
+322 CIKYREDEKMRNVE
-337 MKRVYQLIYNKMY
+337 MKRIYQLIYNKIY

-359 LLTLLKTYRG
+359 LLTFLKTYHERIDG
-369 SNEENFYNIV
+369 NFYNIALDV
-379 LGVRNGVGKDDYFDT
+379 CSDAGKDDYFDA

-407 KDNILEISA
+407 KDSISELSE
-416 VEDEFWKTQ
+416 VEKEFWKTQ
-425 STDVVKCHY
+425 STDVVRCHY
-434 IWRGDLSTLIN
+434 IWKGDLSTLIN

-458 RKYSSFFDSLFTDFS
+458 CRYSSFFDSLFTDFS
-473 EHEINSL
+473 GHEINSL
-480 RRAWIVGMKEYS
+480 RRAWIVGMKKYS

-519 FKLLIENLI
+519 FKLFMDNLI
-528 KYKESEK
+528 KYKEDEK
-535 TLDDALEKYIK
+535 TLDDALEKYINNSSDK
-546 ETLKKYIKQS
+546 
-556 AEEEYIKQSAEEDY
+556 DY
-570 IEFAKDS
+570 IEFAKNS

-592 YHWGTEDWWICTNGS
+592 YHWGTDDWWICTNCSQS
-607 RSRHTGFISRH
+607 RRHTGFISRH

-630 KNNSLSNSKKIGIGD
+630 KNNSFNNSKNIGIGD

-661 ENSTYRIVIDIKYDN
+661 ESAKYHIVIDIRYYN

-687 RDSQQNIED
+687 RDSQKNIED

-713 DMQAGFNADLIKDKV
+713 DMQDGFNADLIKDKV
-728 LEYINRFEQQNKN
+728 LECINRFEQQNKN

>member
-1 MDKKNIEELL
+1 MDKKNIEGLL

-28 NKNIVNQFIDSLKEN
+28 NKNIVNQFIDSIKDN

-58 QEFIID
+58 QEYIID

-77 YASIIQGKY
+77 YASLMQKEY
-86 GDFKTLLKVNSSNMS
+86 YNDFKSLLKVNSPNMA

-119 SGLYEEK
+119 SGLYKEK
-126 EIKDSKWYHVC
+126 EIKNSKWYHTC
-137 YDSDISISSMIALL
+137 YDSDLSISSMIALL
-151 NYLTEIKFD
+151 NYLDEIKFN
-160 VKYNDILK
+160 VKYNDILNIK
-168 IEFWYYPIDET
+168 FWYYPIDET

-205 LFEKSRKESY
+205 LFEKSRKEL
-215 HKNWGKIWDDWEDFF
+215 KNWGKIWDDWEDFF
-230 FRLLKGDDITR
+230 FTLLNGDDIAK

-267 VEAIKDLDLSDIELF
+267 FEAIKDLNLSDIELF
-282 FEALKLIVNSEFKNE
+282 FDALKLIVNSEFKDK
-297 VNLLLGN
+297 VDLLFGN
-304 KNIDRNDGNFLIL
+304 KKSDESDGNFLIL
-317 KSLLS
+317 KSLLLI
-322 VCVKYSKNEQMRNIE
+322 CIKYREDEKMRNVE
-337 MKRVYQLIYNKMY
+337 MKRVYQLIYNKIY

-359 LLTLLKTYRG
+359 LLTLLKTYHERIDG
-369 SNEENFYNIV
+369 NFYNIALDV
-379 LGVRNGVGKDDYFDT
+379 CRGDGKDDYFDT

-407 KDNILEISA
+407 KDNILEISE
-416 VEDEFWKTQ
+416 VEKEFWKTQ
-425 STDVVKCHY
+425 STDVVRCHY
-434 IWRGDLSTLIN
+434 IWKGDLSTLIN
-445 WSSENNNFNIETF
+445 WSTENNNFNIDNY
-458 RKYSSFFDSLFTDFS
+458 RKYSYFFDRLYTEKS
-473 EHEINSL
+473 EHEIDLL
-480 RRAWIVGMKEYS
+480 RRAWIVGMKEYT

-519 FKLLIENLI
+519 FKLFMDNLI
-528 KYKESEK
+528 KDKECGK
-535 TLDDALEKYIK
+535 TLDKAM
-546 ETLKKYIKQS
+546 Q
-556 AEEEYIKQSAEEDY
+556 EYIDNSSDKDY

-577 YLIDFTNNSNACDIY
+577 YLIDFTIESDTCDIY

-607 RSRHTGFISRH
+607 RKRHTEFISRH

-630 KNNSLSNSKKIGIGD
+630 KNNNLSNSKKIGIGD

-661 ENSTYRIVIDIKYDN
+661 ENSTDHIVIDIRYDN
-676 KQKKCSFILKS
+676 KLKKCNFILKP
-687 RDSQQNIED
+687 REPRQGIEE
-696 KFVEGF
+696 KFAEGF
-702 IKKENEYHLEL
+702 IKKGNEYHLEL

>member
-28 NKNIVNQFIDSLKEN
+28 NKNIVNQFIDSIKDN

-58 QEFIID
+58 QEYIID

-77 YASIIQGKY
+77 YASLMQGEYDK
-86 GDFKTLLKVNSSNMS
+86 FKSLLKVNSPNMS

-119 SGLYEEK
+119 SGLYKEK
-126 EIKDSKWYHVC
+126 EIKDSKWYHTC
-137 YDSDISISSMIALL
+137 YDSDLSISSMIALL
-151 NYLTEIKFD
+151 NYLADIKFD
-160 VKYNDILK
+160 VKYDDILN

-205 LFEKSRKESY
+205 LFEKSRKEL
-215 HKNWGKIWDDWEDFF
+215 KNWGKIWDDWEDFF
-230 FRLLKGDDITR
+230 FTLLNGDDITK

-267 VEAIKDLDLSDIELF
+267 FEAIKDLNLSDIELF
-282 FEALKLIVNSEFKNE
+282 FNALKLIVNSEFKNK
-297 VNLLLGN
+297 VDLLFGN
-304 KNIDRNDGNFLIL
+304 KKSDESDGNFLVL
-317 KSLLS
+317 KSLLL
-322 VCVKYSKNEQMRNIE
+322 VCIKYREDEKMRNVE

-359 LLTLLKTYRG
+359 LLTLLKTYHERIDG
-369 SNEENFYNIV
+369 NFYNIA
-379 LGVRNGVGKDDYFDT
+379 LDACSGDGKDDYFDA
-394 SDLLMIQIMSDSV
+394 SDLLMIQTMSDSV
-407 KDNILEISA
+407 KDNLSELSE
-416 VEDEFWKTQ
+416 VEKEFWKTQ

-434 IWRGDLSTLIN
+434 IWKGDLSTLIN

-458 RKYSSFFDSLFTDFS
+458 CRYSSFFDSLFTDFS
-473 EHEINSL
+473 GHEINSL

-505 WEDWR
+505 WEDWTK
-510 RSITQHSTD
+510 SITQHSTD
-519 FKLLIENLI
+519 FKLFMDNLI
-528 KYKESEK
+528 KDKECGK
-535 TLDDALEKYIK
+535 TLDKAM
-546 ETLKKYIKQS
+546 Q
-556 AEEEYIKQSAEEDY
+556 EYIDNSSDKDY

-577 YLIDFTNNSNACDIY
+577 YLIDFTIESDTCDIY
-592 YHWGTEDWWICTNGS
+592 YHWGTEDWWICTDGS
-607 RSRHTGFISRH
+607 RKRHTGFISRH

-654 NDNCIAV
+654 NNNCIAV

-696 KFVEGF
+696 KYVEGF

-713 DMQAGFNADLIKDKV
+713 DMQDGFNADLIKDKV
-728 LEYINRFEQQNKN
+728 LECINSFEQQNKN

>member
-28 NKNIVNQFIDSLKEN
+28 NKNIVNQFIDSIKDN

-58 QEFIID
+58 QEYIID

-77 YASIIQGKY
+77 YASLMQGEYDK
-86 GDFKTLLKVNSSNMS
+86 FKSLLKVNSPNMS

-119 SGLYEEK
+119 SGLYKEK
-126 EIKDSKWYHVC
+126 EIKDSKWYHTC
-137 YDSDISISSMIALL
+137 YDSDLSISSMIALL
-151 NYLTEIKFD
+151 NYLADIKFD
-160 VKYNDILK
+160 VKYDDILN

-205 LFEKSRKESY
+205 LFEKSRKEL
-215 HKNWGKIWDDWEDFF
+215 KNWGKIWDDWEDFF
-230 FRLLKGDDITR
+230 FTLLNGDDITK

-267 VEAIKDLDLSDIELF
+267 FEAIKDLNLSDIALF
-282 FEALKLIVNSEFKNE
+282 FNALKLIVNSEFKNK
-297 VNLLLGN
+297 VDLLFGN
-304 KNIDRNDGNFLIL
+304 KKSDESDGNFLIL
-317 KSLLS
+317 KSLLL
-322 VCVKYSKNEQMRNIE
+322 VCIKYGEDEKMRNVE

-359 LLTLLKTYRG
+359 LLTLLKTYHERIDG
-369 SNEENFYNIV
+369 NFYNIA
-379 LGVRNGVGKDDYFDT
+379 LDACSGDGKDDYFDA
-394 SDLLMIQIMSDSV
+394 SDLLMIQTMSDSV
-407 KDNILEISA
+407 KDNLSELSE
-416 VEDEFWKTQ
+416 VEKEFWKTQ

-434 IWRGDLSTLIN
+434 IWKGDLSTLIN

-458 RKYSSFFDSLFTDFS
+458 CRYSSFFDSLFTDFS
-473 EHEINSL
+473 GHEINSL

-505 WEDWR
+505 WEDWTK
-510 RSITQHSTD
+510 SITQHSTD
-519 FKLLIENLI
+519 FKLFMDNLI
-528 KYKESEK
+528 KDKECGK
-535 TLDDALEKYIK
+535 TLDKAM
-546 ETLKKYIKQS
+546 Q
-556 AEEEYIKQSAEEDY
+556 EYIDNSSDKDY

-577 YLIDFTNNSNACDIY
+577 YLIDFTIESDTCDIY
-592 YHWGTEDWWICTNGS
+592 YHWGTEDWWICTDGS
-607 RSRHTGFISRH
+607 RKRHTGFISRH

-654 NDNCIAV
+654 NNNCIAV

-696 KFVEGF
+696 KYVEGF

-713 DMQAGFNADLIKDKV
+713 DMQDGFNADLIKDKV
-728 LEYINRFEQQNKN
+728 LECINSFEQQNKN

>member
-28 NKNIVNQFIDSLKEN
+28 NKNIVNQFIDSIKDN
-43 KDINVGFLYSYSNGN
+43 KDINVGFLYSYSNEN
-58 QEFIID
+58 QEYIID

-77 YASIIQGKY
+77 YASLMQGEYDK
-86 GDFKTLLKVNSSNMS
+86 FKSLLKVNSPNMS

-119 SGLYEEK
+119 SGLYKEE
-126 EIKDSKWYHVC
+126 EIKDSKWYHTC

-151 NYLTEIKFD
+151 NYLADIKFD
-160 VKYNDILK
+160 VKYDDILN

-205 LFEKSRKESY
+205 LFEKSRKEL
-215 HKNWGKIWDDWEDFF
+215 KNWGKIWDDWEDFF
-230 FRLLKGDDITR
+230 FTLLNGDDITK

-267 VEAIKDLDLSDIELF
+267 FEAIKDLNLSDIELF
-282 FEALKLIVNSEFKNE
+282 FNALKLIVNSEFKNK
-297 VNLLLGN
+297 VDLLFGN
-304 KNIDRNDGNFLIL
+304 KKSDESDGNFLIL
-317 KSLLS
+317 KSLLL
-322 VCVKYSKNEQMRNIE
+322 VCIKYREDEKMRNVE

-359 LLTLLKTYRG
+359 LLTLLKTYHERIDG
-369 SNEENFYNIV
+369 NFYNIALDV
-379 LGVRNGVGKDDYFDT
+379 CSGAGKDDYFDT
-394 SDLLMIQIMSDSV
+394 SDLLMIQTMLDYV
-407 KDNILEISA
+407 KDNLSELSE
-416 VEDEFWKTQ
+416 VEKEFWKTQ

-434 IWRGDLSTLIN
+434 IWKGDLSTLIN

-458 RKYSSFFDSLFTDFS
+458 CKYSSFFDSLFTDFS
-473 EHEINSL
+473 GHEINSL

-492 PVKVG
+492 PVKVS

-505 WEDWR
+505 WEDWTK
-510 RSITQHSTD
+510 SITQHSSD
-519 FKLLIENLI
+519 FKLLIDNLI
-528 KYKESEK
+528 KYKEGEK
-535 TLDDALEKYIK
+535 TLDDALGKYINQGV
-546 ETLKKYIKQS
+546 KK
-556 AEEEYIKQSAEEDY
+556 DY
-570 IEFAKDS
+570 IEFAEDS
-577 YLIDFTNNSNACDIY
+577 YLIDFTNNSEACDIY
-592 YHWGTEDWWICTNGS
+592 YHWETEDWWICTDGS
-607 RSRHTGFISRH
+607 RKRHSRFISRH
-618 NAYILKKFGANY
+618 NAYILQSFGANY

-654 NDNCIAV
+654 NNNCIAV

-702 IKKENEYHLEL
+702 IKRENEYHLEL
-713 DMQAGFNADLIKDKV
+713 DMQDGFNPALIKDKV
-728 LEYINRFEQQNKN
+728 LEYINRFEYLNKN
-741 EE
+741 EG

>member
-28 NKNIVNQFIDSLKEN
+28 NKNIVNQFIDSIKDN

-58 QEFIID
+58 QEYIID

-77 YASIIQGKY
+77 YASLMQGKY
-86 GDFKTLLKVNSSNMS
+86 DKFKSLLKVNSPNMS

-119 SGLYEEK
+119 SGLYKEK
-126 EIKDSKWYHVC
+126 EIKDSKWYHAC
-137 YDSDISISSMIALL
+137 YDADLSISSMIALL
-151 NYLTEIKFD
+151 NYLDEIKFD
-160 VKYNDILK
+160 VKYNDILNIK
-168 IEFWYYPIDET
+168 FWYYPIDET

-205 LFEKSRKESY
+205 LFEKSRKEL
-215 HKNWGKIWDDWEDFF
+215 KNWGKIWDDWEDFF
-230 FRLLKGDDITR
+230 FTLLNGDDITK

-267 VEAIKDLDLSDIELF
+267 FEAIKDLNLSDIELF
-282 FEALKLIVNSEFKNE
+282 FNALKLIVNSEFKNK
-297 VNLLLGN
+297 VDLLFGN
-304 KNIDRNDGNFLIL
+304 KKSDESDGNFLIL
-317 KSLLS
+317 KSLLL
-322 VCVKYSKNEQMRNIE
+322 VCIKYREDEKMRNVE

-359 LLTLLKTYRG
+359 LLTLLKTYHERIDG
-369 SNEENFYNIV
+369 YFYNIALDV
-379 LGVRNGVGKDDYFDT
+379 CSDAGKDDYFDA
-394 SDLLMIQIMSDSV
+394 SDLLMIQTMSDSV
-407 KDNILEISA
+407 KDNISELSE
-416 VEDEFWKTQ
+416 VEKEFWKTQ
-425 STDVVKCHY
+425 STDVVRCHY
-434 IWRGDLSTLIN
+434 IWKGDLSTLIN

-458 RKYSSFFDSLFTDFS
+458 CKYSSFFDSLFTDFS
-473 EHEINSL
+473 GHEINSL

-519 FKLLIENLI
+519 FKLFMDNLI
-528 KYKESEK
+528 KDKECGK
-535 TLDDALEKYIK
+535 TLNKAM
-546 ETLKKYIKQS
+546 Q
-556 AEEEYIKQSAEEDY
+556 EYIDNSSDKDY

-577 YLIDFTNNSNACDIY
+577 YLIDFTIESDTCDIY
-592 YHWGTEDWWICTNGS
+592 YHWGTEDWWICTDGS
-607 RSRHTGFISRH
+607 RKRHTGFISRH

-661 ENSTYRIVIDIKYDN
+661 ESSTYHIVIDIRYDN
-676 KQKKCSFILKS
+676 KLKKCNFILKP
-687 RDSQQNIED
+687 REPRQDIEE
-696 KFVEGF
+696 KFAEGF
-702 IKKENEYHLEL
+702 IKKGNEYHLEL
-713 DMQAGFNADLIKDKV
+713 DMQDRFNADLIKDKV
-728 LEYINRFEQQNKN
+728 LECINRFEQQNKN
-741 EE
+741 EK

>member
-28 NKNIVNQFIDSLKEN
+28 NKNIVNQFIDSIKDN
-43 KDINVGFLYSYSNGN
+43 KDINVGFLYSYSNEN
-58 QEFIID
+58 QEYIID

-77 YASIIQGKY
+77 YASLMQGEYDK
-86 GDFKTLLKVNSSNMS
+86 FKSLLKVNSPNMS

-119 SGLYEEK
+119 SGLYKEE
-126 EIKDSKWYHVC
+126 EIKDSKWYHTC

-151 NYLTEIKFD
+151 NYLADIKFD
-160 VKYNDILK
+160 VKYDDILN

-205 LFEKSRKESY
+205 LFEKSRKEL
-215 HKNWGKIWDDWEDFF
+215 KNWGKIWDDWEDFF
-230 FRLLKGDDITR
+230 FTLLNGDDITK

-267 VEAIKDLDLSDIELF
+267 FEAIKDLNLSDIELF
-282 FEALKLIVNSEFKNE
+282 FNALKLIVNSEFKNK
-297 VNLLLGN
+297 VDLLFGN
-304 KNIDRNDGNFLIL
+304 KKSDESDGNFLIL
-317 KSLLS
+317 KSLLL
-322 VCVKYSKNEQMRNIE
+322 VCIKYREDEKMRNVE

-350 RRGSQKHIP
+350 RRGSQKHIR
-359 LLTLLKTYRG
+359 LLTLLKTYHERIDG
-369 SNEENFYNIV
+369 NFYNIALDV
-379 LGVRNGVGKDDYFDT
+379 CSGAGKDDYFDT
-394 SDLLMIQIMSDSV
+394 SDLLLIQTMLDYV
-407 KDNILEISA
+407 KDNLSELSE
-416 VEDEFWKTQ
+416 VEKEFWKTQ

-434 IWRGDLSTLIN
+434 IWKGDLSTLIN

-458 RKYSSFFDSLFTDFS
+458 CKYSSFFDSLFTDFS
-473 EHEINSL
+473 GHEINSL

-492 PVKVG
+492 PVKVS

-505 WEDWR
+505 WEDWTK
-510 RSITQHSTD
+510 SITQHSTD
-519 FKLLIENLI
+519 FKLLIDNLI
-528 KYKESEK
+528 KYKEGEK
-535 TLDDALEKYIK
+535 TLDDALEKYINQGV
-546 ETLKKYIKQS
+546 KK
-556 AEEEYIKQSAEEDY
+556 DY
-570 IEFAKDS
+570 IEFAEDS
-577 YLIDFTNNSNACDIY
+577 YLIDFTNNSEACDIY
-592 YHWGTEDWWICTNGS
+592 YHWGTEDWWICTDGS
-607 RSRHTGFISRH
+607 RQRHSRFISRH
-618 NAYILKKFGANY
+618 NAYILQSFGANY

-654 NDNCIAV
+654 NNNCIAV
-661 ENSTYRIVIDIKYDN
+661 ENTSYRIVIDIKYDN

-702 IKKENEYHLEL
+702 IKRENEYHLEL
-713 DMQAGFNADLIKDKV
+713 DMQDGFNPALIKDKV
-728 LEYINRFEQQNKN
+728 LEYINRFEYLNKN
-741 EE
+741 EG

>member
-28 NKNIVNQFIDSLKEN
+28 NKNIVNQFIDSIKDN
-43 KDINVGFLYSYSNGN
+43 KDINVGFLYSYSNEN
-58 QEFIID
+58 QEYIID

-77 YASIIQGKY
+77 YASLMQGEYDK
-86 GDFKTLLKVNSSNMS
+86 FKSLLKVNSPNMS

-119 SGLYEEK
+119 SGLYKEE
-126 EIKDSKWYHVC
+126 EIKDSKWYHTC

-151 NYLTEIKFD
+151 NYLADIKFD
-160 VKYNDILK
+160 VKYDDILN

-205 LFEKSRKESY
+205 LFEKSRKEL
-215 HKNWGKIWDDWEDFF
+215 KNWGKIWDDWEDFF
-230 FRLLKGDDITR
+230 FTLLNGDDITK
-241 INVAMNNLIRIVW
+241 INVAMNNIIRIVW

-267 VEAIKDLDLSDIELF
+267 FEAIKDLNLSDIELF
-282 FEALKLIVNSEFKNE
+282 FNALKLIVNSEFKNK
-297 VNLLLGN
+297 VDLLFGN
-304 KNIDRNDGNFLIL
+304 KKSDESDGNFLIL
-317 KSLLS
+317 KSLLL
-322 VCVKYSKNEQMRNIE
+322 VCIKYREDEKMRNVE

-359 LLTLLKTYRG
+359 LLTLLKTYHERIDG
-369 SNEENFYNIV
+369 NFYNIALDV
-379 LGVRNGVGKDDYFDT
+379 CSGAGKDDYFDT
-394 SDLLMIQIMSDSV
+394 SDLLMIQTMLDYV
-407 KDNILEISA
+407 KDNLSELSE
-416 VEDEFWKTQ
+416 VEKEFWKTQ

-434 IWRGDLSTLIN
+434 IWKGDLSTLIN

-458 RKYSSFFDSLFTDFS
+458 CKYSSFFDSLFTDFS
-473 EHEINSL
+473 GHEINSL

-492 PVKVG
+492 PVKVS

-505 WEDWR
+505 WEDWTK
-510 RSITQHSTD
+510 SITQHSTD
-519 FKLLIENLI
+519 FKLLIDNLI
-528 KYKESEK
+528 KYKEGEK
-535 TLDDALEKYIK
+535 TLDDALEKYINQGV
-546 ETLKKYIKQS
+546 KK
-556 AEEEYIKQSAEEDY
+556 DY
-570 IEFAKDS
+570 IEFAEDS
-577 YLIDFTNNSNACDIY
+577 YLIDFTNNSEACDIY
-592 YHWGTEDWWICTNGS
+592 YHWGTEDWWICTDGS
-607 RSRHTGFISRH
+607 RKRHSRFISRH
-618 NAYILKKFGANY
+618 NAYILQSFGANY

-654 NDNCIAV
+654 NNNCIAV

-702 IKKENEYHLEL
+702 IKRENEYHLEL
-713 DMQAGFNADLIKDKV
+713 DMQDGFNPALIKDKV
-728 LEYINRFEQQNKN
+728 LEYINRFEYLNKN
-741 EE
+741 EG

>member
-1 MDKKNIEELL
+1 MDQKNIEELL

-58 QEFIID
+58 QEYIID

-77 YASIIQGKY
+77 YASLMQEEYDK
-86 GDFKTLLKVNSSNMS
+86 FKSLLKVNSSNMS

-119 SGLYEEK
+119 SGLYKEK
-126 EIKDSKWYHVC
+126 EIKDSKWYHTC
-137 YDSDISISSMIALL
+137 YDADLSISSMIALL
-151 NYLTEIKFD
+151 NYLADIKFD
-160 VKYNDILK
+160 VKYDDILN

-205 LFEKSRKESY
+205 LFEKSRKEL
-215 HKNWGKIWDDWEDFF
+215 KNWGKIWDDWEDFF
-230 FRLLKGDDITR
+230 FTLLNGDDIAK

-267 VEAIKDLDLSDIELF
+267 FEAIKDLNLSDIELF
-282 FEALKLIVNSEFKNE
+282 FNALKLIVNSEFKDK
-297 VNLLLGN
+297 VDLLFGN
-304 KNIDRNDGNFLIL
+304 KKSDESDGNFLIL
-317 KSLLS
+317 KSLLL
-322 VCVKYSKNEQMRNIE
+322 VCIKYREDEKMRNVE

-359 LLTLLKTYRG
+359 LLTLLKTYHERIDG
-369 SNEENFYNIV
+369 NFYNIALDV
-379 LGVRNGVGKDDYFDT
+379 CSDAGKDDYFDT

-407 KDNILEISA
+407 KDNISELSE
-416 VEDEFWKTQ
+416 VEKEFWKTQ
-425 STDVVKCHY
+425 STDVVRCHY
-434 IWRGDLSTLIN
+434 IWKGDLSTLIN

-458 RKYSSFFDSLFTDFS
+458 CRYSSFFDSLFTDFS
-473 EHEINSL
+473 GHEINSL
-480 RRAWIVGMKEYS
+480 RRAWIVGMKKYS

-519 FKLLIENLI
+519 FKLFMDNLI
-528 KYKESEK
+528 KDKECGK
-535 TLDDALEKYIK
+535 TLNKAM
-546 ETLKKYIKQS
+546 Q
-556 AEEEYIKQSAEEDY
+556 EYIDNSSDKDY

-577 YLIDFTNNSNACDIY
+577 YLIDFTIESDTCDIY
-592 YHWGTEDWWICTNGS
+592 YHWGTEDWWICTDGS
-607 RSRHTGFISRH
+607 RKRHTGFISRH

-654 NDNCIAV
+654 NNNCIAV

-676 KQKKCSFILKS
+676 KQKKCNFILKP
-687 RDSQQNIED
+687 REPRQDIED
-696 KFVEGF
+696 KFAEGF

-728 LEYINRFEQQNKN
+728 LECINRFEQQNKN

>member
-1 MDKKNIEELL
+1 MIEKKIAELL

-58 QEFIID
+58 QEYIID

-77 YASIIQGKY
+77 YASLMQGKY
-86 GDFKTLLKVNSSNMS
+86 DKFKSLLKVNSPNMS

-119 SGLYEEK
+119 SGLYKEK
-126 EIKDSKWYHVC
+126 EIKDSKWYHTC
-137 YDSDISISSMIALL
+137 YDADLSISSMIDLL
-151 NYLTEIKFD
+151 NYLADIKFD
-160 VKYNDILK
+160 VKYDEILN

-205 LFEKSRKESY
+205 LFEKSRKEL
-215 HKNWGKIWDDWEDFF
+215 KNWGKIWDDWEDFF
-230 FRLLKGDDITR
+230 FTLLNGDDITK

-267 VEAIKDLDLSDIELF
+267 FEAIKDLNLSDIELF
-282 FEALKLIVNSEFKNE
+282 FDALKLIVNSEFKDK
-297 VNLLLGN
+297 VDLLFGN
-304 KNIDRNDGNFLIL
+304 KKSNESDGNFLIL
-317 KSLLS
+317 KSLLL
-322 VCVKYSKNEQMRNIE
+322 VCIKYREDEKMRNVE

-359 LLTLLKTYRG
+359 LLALLKTYHERIDG
-369 SNEENFYNIV
+369 NFYNIALEV
-379 LGVRNGVGKDDYFDT
+379 CSGAGKDDYFDA
-394 SDLLMIQIMSDSV
+394 SDLLMIQVMSDSV
-407 KDNILEISA
+407 KDNISELSE
-416 VEDEFWKTQ
+416 VEKEFWKTQ
-425 STDVVKCHY
+425 STDVVRCHY
-434 IWRGDLSTLIN
+434 IWKGDLSTLIN

-473 EHEINSL
+473 GHEINSL

>member
-1 MDKKNIEELL
+1 MIEKKIAELL

-28 NKNIVNQFIDSLKEN
+28 NKNIVNQFIDSIKDN

-58 QEFIID
+58 QEYIID

-77 YASIIQGKY
+77 YASLMQGKY
-86 GDFKTLLKVNSSNMS
+86 DKFKSLLKVNSPNMS

-119 SGLYEEK
+119 SGLYKEK
-126 EIKDSKWYHVC
+126 EIKDSKWYHTC
-137 YDSDISISSMIALL
+137 YDADLSISSMIALL
-151 NYLTEIKFD
+151 NYLDEIKFD
-160 VKYNDILK
+160 VKYNDILNIK
-168 IEFWYYPIDET
+168 FWYYPIDET

-205 LFEKSRKESY
+205 LFEKSRKEL
-215 HKNWGKIWDDWEDFF
+215 KNWGKIWDDWEDFF
-230 FRLLKGDDITR
+230 FTLLNGDDIAK

-267 VEAIKDLDLSDIELF
+267 FEAIKDLNLSDIELF
-282 FEALKLIVNSEFKNE
+282 FDALKLIVNSEFKDK
-297 VNLLLGN
+297 VDLLFGN
-304 KNIDRNDGNFLIL
+304 KKSNESDGNFLIL
-317 KSLLS
+317 KSLLL
-322 VCVKYSKNEQMRNIE
+322 VCIKYREDEKMRNVE

-359 LLTLLKTYRG
+359 LLTLLKTYHERIDG
-369 SNEENFYNIV
+369 NFYNIALDV
-379 LGVRNGVGKDDYFDT
+379 CSDAGKDDYFDT

-407 KDNILEISA
+407 KDNISELSE
-416 VEDEFWKTQ
+416 VEKEFWKTQ
-425 STDVVKCHY
+425 STDVVRCHY
-434 IWRGDLSTLIN
+434 IWKGDLSTLIN

-458 RKYSSFFDSLFTDFS
+458 CRYSSFFDSLFTDFS
-473 EHEINSL
+473 GHEINSL

-519 FKLLIENLI
+519 FKLFMDNLI
-528 KYKESEK
+528 KDKECGK
-535 TLDDALEKYIK
+535 TLNKAM
-546 ETLKKYIKQS
+546 Q
-556 AEEEYIKQSAEEDY
+556 EYIDNSSDKDY

-577 YLIDFTNNSNACDIY
+577 YLIDFTIESDTCDIY
-592 YHWGTEDWWICTNGS
+592 YHWGTEDWWICTDGS
-607 RSRHTGFISRH
+607 RKRHSRFISRH
-618 NAYILKKFGANY
+618 NAYILQSFVANY

-654 NDNCIAV
+654 NNNCIAV

-676 KQKKCSFILKS
+676 KQKKCNFILKP
-687 RDSQQNIED
+687 REPRQDIED
-696 KFVEGF
+696 KFAEGF
-702 IKKENEYHLEL
+702 IKKENEYHLDF
-713 DMQAGFNADLIKDKV
+713 DMQGEFNADLIKDKV
-728 LEYINRFEQQNKN
+728 LEYISRFEYLNKG
-741 EE
+741 EG

>member
-1 MDKKNIEELL
+1 MDKKNIEGLL

-28 NKNIVNQFIDSLKEN
+28 NKNIVNQFIDSIKDN

-58 QEFIID
+58 QEYIID

-77 YASIIQGKY
+77 YASLMQKEY
-86 GDFKTLLKVNSSNMS
+86 YNDFKSLLKVNSPNMA

-119 SGLYEEK
+119 SGLYKEK
-126 EIKDSKWYHVC
+126 EIKDSKWYHAC
-137 YDSDISISSMIALL
+137 YDADLSISSMIALL
-151 NYLTEIKFD
+151 NYLDEIKFN
-160 VKYNDILK
+160 VKYNDILN

-205 LFEKSRKESY
+205 LFEKSRKEL
-215 HKNWGKIWDDWEDFF
+215 KNWGKIWDDWEDFF
-230 FRLLKGDDITR
+230 FTLLNGDDITK
-241 INVAMNNLIRIVW
+241 INVAMNNLIRIIW

-267 VEAIKDLDLSDIELF
+267 FEAIKDLNLSDIELF
-282 FEALKLIVNSEFKNE
+282 FEALKLIVNSEFKDK
-297 VNLLLGN
+297 VDLLFGN
-304 KNIDRNDGNFLIL
+304 KKSDESDGNFLIL
-317 KSLLS
+317 KSLLLI
-322 VCVKYSKNEQMRNIE
+322 CIKYRENEKMRNVE
-337 MKRVYQLIYNKMY
+337 MKRVYQLIYNKLY

-359 LLTLLKTYRG
+359 LLTLLKTYHERDG
-369 SNEENFYNIV
+369 NFYNIALDV
-379 LGVRNGVGKDDYFDT
+379 CRGDGKDDYFDA
-394 SDLLMIQIMSDSV
+394 SDLLMIQTMSDSV
-407 KDNILEISA
+407 KDNISELSE
-416 VEDEFWKTQ
+416 VEKEFWKTQ
-425 STDVVKCHY
+425 STDVVRCHY
-434 IWRGDLSTLIN
+434 IWKGDLSTLIN

-458 RKYSSFFDSLFTDFS
+458 CRYSSFFDSLFTDFS
-473 EHEINSL
+473 GHEINSL

-505 WEDWR
+505 WEDWTK
-510 RSITQHSTD
+510 SITQHSTD
-519 FKLLIENLI
+519 FKLFMDNLI
-528 KYKESEK
+528 KYKEDEK

-546 ETLKKYIKQS
+546 ETQEGYIKQDV
-556 AEEEYIKQSAEEDY
+556 KKDY

-577 YLIDFTNNSNACDIY
+577 YLIDFTNNSEACDIY

-618 NAYILKKFGANY
+618 NTYILKKFGANY

>member
-1 MDKKNIEELL
+1 MIEKKIAELL

-58 QEFIID
+58 QEYIID

-77 YASIIQGKY
+77 YASHMQEEYDK
-86 GDFKTLLKVNSSNMS
+86 FKSLLKVNSPNMS

-119 SGLYEEK
+119 SGLYKEK
-126 EIKDSKWYHVC
+126 EIKDSKWYHAC

-151 NYLTEIKFD
+151 NYLDEIKFN
-160 VKYNDILK
+160 VKYNDILNIK
-168 IEFWYYPIDET
+168 FWYYPIDET

-205 LFEKSRKESY
+205 LFEKSRKEL
-215 HKNWGKIWDDWEDFF
+215 KNWGKIWDDWEDFF
-230 FRLLKGDDITR
+230 FTLLNGDDIAK

-267 VEAIKDLDLSDIELF
+267 FEAIKDLNLSDIELF
-282 FEALKLIVNSEFKNE
+282 FEALKLIVNSEFKDK
-297 VNLLLGN
+297 VDLLFGN
-304 KNIDRNDGNFLIL
+304 KKSDESDGNFLIL
-317 KSLLS
+317 KSLLLI
-322 VCVKYSKNEQMRNIE
+322 CIKYREDEKMRNVE
-337 MKRVYQLIYNKMY
+337 MKRVYQLIYNKIY

-359 LLTLLKTYRG
+359 LLTFLKTYHERIDG
-369 SNEENFYNIV
+369 NFYNIALDV
-379 LGVRNGVGKDDYFDT
+379 CSDAGKDDYFDA

-407 KDNILEISA
+407 KDSISELSE
-416 VEDEFWKTQ
+416 VEKEFWKTQ
-425 STDVVKCHY
+425 STDVVRCHY
-434 IWRGDLSTLIN
+434 IWKGDLSTLIN

-458 RKYSSFFDSLFTDFS
+458 CRYSSFFDSLFTDFS
-473 EHEINSL
+473 GHEINSL
-480 RRAWIVGMKEYS
+480 RRAWIVGMKKYS

-519 FKLLIENLI
+519 FKLFMDNLI
-528 KYKESEK
+528 KYKEDEK
-535 TLDDALEKYIK
+535 TLDDALEKYINNSSDK
-546 ETLKKYIKQS
+546 
-556 AEEEYIKQSAEEDY
+556 DY
-570 IEFAKDS
+570 IEFAKNS

-592 YHWGTEDWWICTNGS
+592 YHWGTDDWWICTNCSQS
-607 RSRHTGFISRH
+607 RRHTGFISRH

-630 KNNSLSNSKKIGIGD
+630 KNNSFNNSKNIGIGD

-661 ENSTYRIVIDIKYDN
+661 ESAKYHIVIDIRYYN

-687 RDSQQNIED
+687 RDSQKNIED

-713 DMQAGFNADLIKDKV
+713 DMQDGFNADLIKDKV
-728 LEYINRFEQQNKN
+728 LECINRFEQQNKN

>member
-119 SGLYEEK
+119 SGLYKEK

-322 VCVKYSKNEQMRNIE
+322 VCVKYSKNEQMRNVE

-350 RRGSQKHIP
+350 RRSSQKHIP
-359 LLTLLKTYRG
+359 LLALLKTYHERIDG
-369 SNEENFYNIV
+369 NFYNIALEV
-379 LGVRNGVGKDDYFDT
+379 CSCVGKDDYFDA
-394 SDLLMIQIMSDSV
+394 SDLLMIQVMSDSV
-407 KDNILEISA
+407 KDNISELSE
-416 VEDEFWKTQ
+416 VEKELWKTQ

-434 IWRGDLSTLIN
+434 IWKGDLSTLIN

-458 RKYSSFFDSLFTDFS
+458 CRYSSFFDSLFTDFS
-473 EHEINSL
+473 GHEINSL

-492 PVKVG
+492 PIKVG

-505 WEDWR
+505 WEDWT

-519 FKLLIENLI
+519 FKLLMDNLI
-528 KYKESEK
+528 KDKECGK
-535 TLDDALEKYIK
+535 TLDEALEKYIK
-546 ETLKKYIKQS
+546 QGVKK
-556 AEEEYIKQSAEEDY
+556 DY
-570 IEFAKDS
+570 IEFAEDS
-577 YLIDFTNNSNACDIY
+577 YLIDFTNNSEACDIY
-592 YHWGTEDWWICTNGS
+592 YHWETEDWWICTNCSQS
-607 RSRHTGFISRH
+607 RRHTGFISRH
-618 NAYILKKFGANY
+618 NAYILKKFGADY
-630 KNNSLSNSKKIGIGD
+630 KNNSFNNSKNIGIGD

-661 ENSTYRIVIDIKYDN
+661 ESSTYHIVIYIKYDN

-687 RDSQQNIED
+687 REPRQNIED

-702 IKKENEYHLEL
+702 IKKENGYHLEL
-713 DMQAGFNADLIKDKV
+713 EMQEEFKADLIKDKV
-728 LEYINRFEQQNKN
+728 LEYINRIEYQSKN
-741 EE
+741 EG

>member
-1 MDKKNIEELL
+1 MDQKNIEELL

-28 NKNIVNQFIDSLKEN
+28 NKNIVNQFIDSIKDN

-58 QEFIID
+58 QEYIID

-77 YASIIQGKY
+77 YASLMQGKY
-86 GDFKTLLKVNSSNMS
+86 DKFKSLLKVNSPNMS

-119 SGLYEEK
+119 SGLYKEK
-126 EIKDSKWYHVC
+126 EIKDSKWYHTC
-137 YDSDISISSMIALL
+137 YDADLSISSMIDLL
-151 NYLTEIKFD
+151 NYLADIKFD
-160 VKYNDILK
+160 VKYDDILN

-205 LFEKSRKESY
+205 LFEKSRKEL
-215 HKNWGKIWDDWEDFF
+215 KNWGKIWDDWEDFF
-230 FRLLKGDDITR
+230 FTLLNGDDIAK

-267 VEAIKDLDLSDIELF
+267 FEAIKDLNLSDIELF
-282 FEALKLIVNSEFKNE
+282 FEALKLIVNSEFKDK
-297 VNLLLGN
+297 VDLLFGN
-304 KNIDRNDGNFLIL
+304 KKSDESDGNFLIL
-317 KSLLS
+317 KSLLLI
-322 VCVKYSKNEQMRNIE
+322 CIKYREDEKMRNVE
-337 MKRVYQLIYNKMY
+337 MKRVYQLIYNKLY

-359 LLTLLKTYRG
+359 LLTLLKTYHERIDG
-369 SNEENFYNIV
+369 NFYNIALDV
-379 LGVRNGVGKDDYFDT
+379 CSGAGKDDYFDA

-407 KDNILEISA
+407 KDNILEISE
-416 VEDEFWKTQ
+416 VEKEFWKTQ
-425 STDVVKCHY
+425 STDVVRCHY
-434 IWRGDLSTLIN
+434 IWKGDLSTLIN

-458 RKYSSFFDSLFTDFS
+458 CRYSSFFDSLFTDFS
-473 EHEINSL
+473 GHEINSL

-519 FKLLIENLI
+519 FKLFMDNLI
-528 KYKESEK
+528 KDKECGK
-535 TLDDALEKYIK
+535 TLNKAM
-546 ETLKKYIKQS
+546 Q
-556 AEEEYIKQSAEEDY
+556 EYIDNSSDKDY

-577 YLIDFTNNSNACDIY
+577 YLIDFTIESDTCDIY
-592 YHWGTEDWWICTNGS
+592 YHWGTEDWWICTDGS
-607 RSRHTGFISRH
+607 RKRHTGFISRH

-654 NDNCIAV
+654 NNNCIAV

-696 KFVEGF
+696 KYVEGF

>member
-28 NKNIVNQFIDSLKEN
+28 NKNIVNQFIDSIKDN

-58 QEFIID
+58 QEYIID

-77 YASIIQGKY
+77 YASLMQGEYDK
-86 GDFKTLLKVNSSNMS
+86 FKSLLKVNSPNMS

-119 SGLYEEK
+119 SGLYKEK
-126 EIKDSKWYHVC
+126 EIKDSKWYHTC
-137 YDSDISISSMIALL
+137 YDSDLSISSMIALL
-151 NYLTEIKFD
+151 NYLADIKFD
-160 VKYNDILK
+160 VKYDDILN

-205 LFEKSRKESY
+205 LFEKSRKEL
-215 HKNWGKIWDDWEDFF
+215 KNWGKIWDDWEDFF
-230 FRLLKGDDITR
+230 FTLLNGDDITK

-267 VEAIKDLDLSDIELF
+267 FEAIKDLNLSDIELF
-282 FEALKLIVNSEFKNE
+282 FNALKLIVNSEFKNK
-297 VNLLLGN
+297 VDLLFGN
-304 KNIDRNDGNFLIL
+304 KKSDESDGNFLIL
-317 KSLLS
+317 KSLLL
-322 VCVKYSKNEQMRNIE
+322 VCIKYGEDEKMRNVE

-359 LLTLLKTYRG
+359 LLTLLKTYHERIDG
-369 SNEENFYNIV
+369 NFYNIALDV
-379 LGVRNGVGKDDYFDT
+379 CSGDGKDDYFDT
-394 SDLLMIQIMSDSV
+394 SDLLMIQTMSDSV
-407 KDNILEISA
+407 KDNLSELSE
-416 VEDEFWKTQ
+416 VEKEFWKTQ

-434 IWRGDLSTLIN
+434 IWKGDLSTLIN

-458 RKYSSFFDSLFTDFS
+458 CKYSSFFDSLFTDFS
-473 EHEINSL
+473 GHEINSL

-505 WEDWR
+505 WEDWTK
-510 RSITQHSTD
+510 SITQHSTD
-519 FKLLIENLI
+519 FKLFMDNLI
-528 KYKESEK
+528 KDKECGK
-535 TLDDALEKYIK
+535 TLDKAM
-546 ETLKKYIKQS
+546 Q
-556 AEEEYIKQSAEEDY
+556 EYIDNSSDKDY

-577 YLIDFTNNSNACDIY
+577 YLIDFTIESDTCDIY
-592 YHWGTEDWWICTNGS
+592 YHWGTEDWWICTDGS
-607 RSRHTGFISRH
+607 RKRHTGFISRH

-654 NDNCIAV
+654 NNNCIAV

-696 KFVEGF
+696 KYVEGF

-713 DMQAGFNADLIKDKV
+713 DMQDGFNADLIKDKV
-728 LEYINRFEQQNKN
+728 LECINSFEQQNKN

>member
-1 MDKKNIEELL
+1 MDKKNIEGLL

-58 QEFIID
+58 QEYIID

-77 YASIIQGKY
+77 YASLMQKEY
-86 GDFKTLLKVNSSNMS
+86 YNDFKSLLKVNSPNMA

-119 SGLYEEK
+119 SGLYKEK
-126 EIKDSKWYHVC
+126 EIKDSKWYHAC
-137 YDSDISISSMIALL
+137 YDSDLSISSMIALL
-151 NYLTEIKFD
+151 NYLDEIKFN
-160 VKYNDILK
+160 VKYNDILN

-205 LFEKSRKESY
+205 LFEKSRKEF
-215 HKNWGKIWDDWEDFF
+215 KNWGKIWDDWEDFF
-230 FRLLKGDDITR
+230 FTLLNGDDITK

-267 VEAIKDLDLSDIELF
+267 FEAIKDLNLSDIELF
-282 FEALKLIVNSEFKNE
+282 FDALKLIVNSEFKDK
-297 VNLLLGN
+297 VDLLFGN
-304 KNIDRNDGNFLIL
+304 KKSDESDGNFLIL
-317 KSLLS
+317 KSLLL
-322 VCVKYSKNEQMRNIE
+322 VCIKYREDEKMRNVE

-359 LLTLLKTYRG
+359 LLTLLKTYHERIDG
-369 SNEENFYNIV
+369 NFYNIALDV
-379 LGVRNGVGKDDYFDT
+379 CSDAGKDDYFDT

-407 KDNILEISA
+407 KDNISELSE
-416 VEDEFWKTQ
+416 VEKEFWKTQ
-425 STDVVKCHY
+425 STDVVRCHY
-434 IWRGDLSTLIN
+434 IWKGDLSTLIN

-458 RKYSSFFDSLFTDFS
+458 CRYSSFFDSLFTDFS
-473 EHEINSL
+473 GHEINSL
-480 RRAWIVGMKEYS
+480 RRAWIVGMKKYS

-519 FKLLIENLI
+519 FKLFMDNLI
-528 KYKESEK
+528 KYKEDEK
-535 TLDDALEKYIK
+535 TLDDALEKYINNSSDK
-546 ETLKKYIKQS
+546 
-556 AEEEYIKQSAEEDY
+556 DY
-570 IEFAKDS
+570 IEFAKNS

-592 YHWGTEDWWICTNGS
+592 YHWGTDDWWICTNCSQS
-607 RSRHTGFISRH
+607 RRHTGFISRH
-618 NAYILKKFGANY
+618 NAYILKSFGADY
-630 KNNSLSNSKKIGIGD
+630 NNSINNSKKIGIGD

-661 ENSTYRIVIDIKYDN
+661 ENSTYHIVIDIRYDN
-676 KQKKCSFILKS
+676 KQKKCNFILKP
-687 RDSQQNIED
+687 REPRQDIED
-696 KFVEGF
+696 KFAEGF

-713 DMQAGFNADLIKDKV
+713 DMQDGFNADLIKDKV
-728 LEYINRFEQQNKN
+728 LECINRFEQQNKN

>member
-28 NKNIVNQFIDSLKEN
+28 NKNIVNQFIDSIKDN

-58 QEFIID
+58 QEYIID

-77 YASIIQGKY
+77 YASLMQGEYDK
-86 GDFKTLLKVNSSNMS
+86 FKSLLKVNSSNMS

-119 SGLYEEK
+119 SGLYKEK
-126 EIKDSKWYHVC
+126 EIKDSKWYHAC
-137 YDSDISISSMIALL
+137 YDADLSISSMIAFL
-151 NYLTEIKFD
+151 NYLADIKFD
-160 VKYNDILK
+160 VKYDDILN

-205 LFEKSRKESY
+205 LFEKSRKEL
-215 HKNWGKIWDDWEDFF
+215 KNWGKIWDDWEDFF
-230 FRLLKGDDITR
+230 FTLLNGDDITK

-267 VEAIKDLDLSDIELF
+267 FEAIKDLNLSDIELF
-282 FEALKLIVNSEFKNE
+282 FDALKLIVNSEFKDK
-297 VNLLLGN
+297 VDLLFGN
-304 KNIDRNDGNFLIL
+304 KKSDESDGNFLIL
-317 KSLLS
+317 KSLLL
-322 VCVKYSKNEQMRNIE
+322 VCIKYREDEKMRNVE

-359 LLTLLKTYRG
+359 LLTLLKTYHERING
-369 SNEENFYNIV
+369 NFYNIALDV
-379 LGVRNGVGKDDYFDT
+379 CSGDGKDDYFDA
-394 SDLLMIQIMSDSV
+394 SDLLMIQTMPDSV
-407 KDNILEISA
+407 KDNLSELSE
-416 VEDEFWKTQ
+416 VEKEFWKTQ

-434 IWRGDLSTLIN
+434 IWKGDLSTLIN

-458 RKYSSFFDSLFTDFS
+458 CRYSSFFDSLFTDFS
-473 EHEINSL
+473 GHEINSL

-519 FKLLIENLI
+519 FKLFMDNLI
-528 KYKESEK
+528 KDKECGK
-535 TLDDALEKYIK
+535 TLNKAM
-546 ETLKKYIKQS
+546 Q
-556 AEEEYIKQSAEEDY
+556 EYIDNSSDKDY

-577 YLIDFTNNSNACDIY
+577 YLIDFTIESDTCDIY
-592 YHWGTEDWWICTNGS
+592 YHWGTEDWWICTDGS
-607 RSRHTGFISRH
+607 RKRHTGFISRH

-654 NDNCIAV
+654 NNNCIAV

>member
-28 NKNIVNQFIDSLKEN
+28 NKNIVNQFIDSIKDN

-58 QEFIID
+58 QEYIID

-77 YASIIQGKY
+77 YASLMQGEYDK
-86 GDFKTLLKVNSSNMS
+86 FKSLLKVNSPNMS

-119 SGLYEEK
+119 SGLYKEK
-126 EIKDSKWYHVC
+126 EIKDSKWYHTC
-137 YDSDISISSMIALL
+137 YDADLSISSMIALL
-151 NYLTEIKFD
+151 NYLDDIKFD
-160 VKYNDILK
+160 VKYDDILN

-205 LFEKSRKESY
+205 LFEKSRKEL
-215 HKNWGKIWDDWEDFF
+215 KNWGKIWDDWEDFF
-230 FRLLKGDDITR
+230 FTLLNGDDITK

-267 VEAIKDLDLSDIELF
+267 FEAIKDLNLSDIELF
-282 FEALKLIVNSEFKNE
+282 FEALKLIVNSEFKDK
-297 VNLLLGN
+297 VDLLFGN
-304 KNIDRNDGNFLIL
+304 KKSDESDGNFLIL
-317 KSLLS
+317 KSLLL
-322 VCVKYSKNEQMRNIE
+322 VCIKYGEDEKMRNVE

-359 LLTLLKTYRG
+359 LLTLLKTYHERING
-369 SNEENFYNIV
+369 NFYNIALDV
-379 LGVRNGVGKDDYFDT
+379 CSGDGKDDYFDA
-394 SDLLMIQIMSDSV
+394 SDLLMIQTMSDSV
-407 KDNILEISA
+407 KDNLSELSE
-416 VEDEFWKTQ
+416 VEKEFWKTQ
-425 STDVVKCHY
+425 STDVVRCHY
-434 IWRGDLSTLIN
+434 IWKGDLSTLIN

-458 RKYSSFFDSLFTDFS
+458 CRYSSFFDSLFTDFS
-473 EHEINSL
+473 GHEINSL

-519 FKLLIENLI
+519 FKLLIDNLI

-535 TLDDALEKYIK
+535 TLNKAM
-546 ETLKKYIKQS
+546 Q
-556 AEEEYIKQSAEEDY
+556 EYIDNSSDKDY

-577 YLIDFTNNSNACDIY
+577 YLIDFTIESDTCDIY
-592 YHWGTEDWWICTNGS
+592 YHWGTEDWWICTDGS
-607 RSRHTGFISRH
+607 RKRHTGFISRH

-645 WCVWYWATS
+645 WCVWYWAMS
-654 NDNCIAV
+654 NDNYIAV
-661 ENSTYRIVIDIKYDN
+661 ENSTYHIVIDIRYDN
-676 KQKKCSFILKS
+676 KQKKCNFILKP
-687 RDSQQNIED
+687 REPRQDIED
-696 KFVEGF
+696 KFAEGF
-702 IKKENEYHLEL
+702 IKKENEYHLDF
-713 DMQAGFNADLIKDKV
+713 DMQGEFNADLIKDKV
-728 LEYINRFEQQNKN
+728 LEYISRFEYLNKG
-741 EE
+741 EG

>member
-28 NKNIVNQFIDSLKEN
+28 NKNIVNQFIDSIKDN

-58 QEFIID
+58 QEYIID

-77 YASIIQGKY
+77 YASLMQGEYDK
-86 GDFKTLLKVNSSNMS
+86 FKSLLKVNSPNMS

-119 SGLYEEK
+119 SGLYKEK
-126 EIKDSKWYHVC
+126 EIKDSKWYHTC
-137 YDSDISISSMIALL
+137 YDADLSISSMIALL
-151 NYLTEIKFD
+151 NYLDEIKFD
-160 VKYNDILK
+160 VKYNDILNIK
-168 IEFWYYPIDET
+168 FWYYPIDET

-205 LFEKSRKESY
+205 LFEKSRKEL
-215 HKNWGKIWDDWEDFF
+215 KNWGKIWDDWEDFF
-230 FRLLKGDDITR
+230 FTLLNGDDITK

-267 VEAIKDLDLSDIELF
+267 FEAIKDLNLSDIELF
-282 FEALKLIVNSEFKNE
+282 FEALKLIVNSEFKDK
-297 VNLLLGN
+297 VDLLFGN
-304 KNIDRNDGNFLIL
+304 KKSDESDGNFLIL
-317 KSLLS
+317 KSLLL
-322 VCVKYSKNEQMRNIE
+322 VCIKYGEDEKMRNVE

-359 LLTLLKTYRG
+359 LLTLLKTYHERING
-369 SNEENFYNIV
+369 NFYNIALDV
-379 LGVRNGVGKDDYFDT
+379 CSGDGKDDYFDA
-394 SDLLMIQIMSDSV
+394 SDLLMIQTMSDSV
-407 KDNILEISA
+407 KDNLSELSE
-416 VEDEFWKTQ
+416 VEKEFWKTQ
-425 STDVVKCHY
+425 STDVVRCHY
-434 IWRGDLSTLIN
+434 IWKGDLSTLIN

-458 RKYSSFFDSLFTDFS
+458 CRYSSFFDSLFTDFS
-473 EHEINSL
+473 GHEINSL

-492 PVKVG
+492 PIKVG

-505 WEDWR
+505 WEDWT

-519 FKLLIENLI
+519 FKLFMDNLI
-528 KYKESEK
+528 KYKEGEK
-535 TLDDALEKYIK
+535 TLN
-546 ETLKKYIKQS
+546 ETL
-556 AEEEYIKQSAEEDY
+556 EEYIKQGVEKDY

-592 YHWGTEDWWICTNGS
+592 YHWETEDWWICTNCSQS
-607 RSRHTGFISRH
+607 RRHTGFISRH
-618 NAYILKKFGANY
+618 NAYILKSFGADYN
-630 KNNSLSNSKKIGIGD
+630 NNSLNNSKKIGIGD

-654 NDNCIAV
+654 NNNCIAV
-661 ENSTYRIVIDIKYDN
+661 ENYTCRIVIDIKYDN

-702 IKKENEYHLEL
+702 IKKENEYHLDL
-713 DMQAGFNADLIKDKV
+713 DMQDRFNADLIKDKV
-728 LEYINRFEQQNKN
+728 LEYINRFEYLIKN
-741 EE
+741 EG

>member
-28 NKNIVNQFIDSLKEN
+28 NKNIVNQFIDSIKDN

-58 QEFIID
+58 QEYIID

-77 YASIIQGKY
+77 YASLMQGEYDK
-86 GDFKTLLKVNSSNMS
+86 FKSLLKVNSPNMS

-119 SGLYEEK
+119 SGLYKEK
-126 EIKDSKWYHVC
+126 EIKDSKWYHTC
-137 YDSDISISSMIALL
+137 YDSDLSISSMIALL
-151 NYLTEIKFD
+151 NYLADIKFD
-160 VKYNDILK
+160 VKYDDILN

-205 LFEKSRKESY
+205 LFEKSRKEL
-215 HKNWGKIWDDWEDFF
+215 KNWGKIWDDWEDFF
-230 FRLLKGDDITR
+230 FTLLNGDDITK

-267 VEAIKDLDLSDIELF
+267 FEAIKDLNLSDIALF
-282 FEALKLIVNSEFKNE
+282 FNALKLIVNSEFKNK
-297 VNLLLGN
+297 VDLLFGN
-304 KNIDRNDGNFLIL
+304 KKSDESDGNFLIL
-317 KSLLS
+317 KSLLL
-322 VCVKYSKNEQMRNIE
+322 VCIKYGEDEKMRNVE

-359 LLTLLKTYRG
+359 LLTLLKTYHERIDG
-369 SNEENFYNIV
+369 NFYNIA
-379 LGVRNGVGKDDYFDT
+379 LDACSGDGKDDYFDT
-394 SDLLMIQIMSDSV
+394 SDLLMIQTMSDSV
-407 KDNILEISA
+407 KDNLSELSE
-416 VEDEFWKTQ
+416 VEKEFWKTQ

-434 IWRGDLSTLIN
+434 IWKGDLSTLIN

-458 RKYSSFFDSLFTDFS
+458 CRYSSFFDSLFTDFS
-473 EHEINSL
+473 GHEINSL

-505 WEDWR
+505 WEDWTK
-510 RSITQHSTD
+510 SITQHSTD
-519 FKLLIENLI
+519 FKLFMDNLI
-528 KYKESEK
+528 KDKECGK
-535 TLDDALEKYIK
+535 TLDKAM
-546 ETLKKYIKQS
+546 Q
-556 AEEEYIKQSAEEDY
+556 EYIDNSSDKDY

-577 YLIDFTNNSNACDIY
+577 YLIDFTIESDTCDIY
-592 YHWGTEDWWICTNGS
+592 YHWGTEDWWICTDGS
-607 RSRHTGFISRH
+607 RKRHTGFISRH

-654 NDNCIAV
+654 NNNCIAV

-696 KFVEGF
+696 KYVEGF

-713 DMQAGFNADLIKDKV
+713 DMQDGFNADLIKDKV
-728 LEYINRFEQQNKN
+728 LECINRFEQQNKN
-741 EE
+741 EK

>member
-1 MDKKNIEELL
+1 MDKKNIKDLL

-43 KDINVGFLYSYSNGN
+43 NDINVGFLYSYSNGN
-58 QEFIID
+58 QEYIID

-69 TTLVLCLY
+69 TTLVMCLY
-77 YASIIQGKY
+77 YASIKQKKY
-86 GDFKTLLKVNSSNMS
+86 DDFITLLKLNSPNMS

-119 SGLYEEK
+119 SRLYKEK
-126 EIKDSKWYHVC
+126 EIKDSKWYHTC
-137 YDSDISISSMIALL
+137 YDSDISISSMIDLL
-151 NYLTEIKFD
+151 NYLDEIQFD
-160 VKYNDILK
+160 VNYDDILK
-168 IEFWYYPIDET
+168 IKFWYYPIDET

-205 LFEKSRKESY
+205 LFEKSRKEL
-215 HKNWGKIWDDWEDFF
+215 KNWGKIWDDWEDFF
-230 FRLLKGDDITR
+230 FTLLNGDDITK

-267 VEAIKDLDLSDIELF
+267 FEAIKDLSLSDIELF
-282 FEALKLIVNSEFKNE
+282 FDALKLIVNSEFNNK
-297 VNLLLGN
+297 VDLLFGD
-304 KNIDRNDGNFLIL
+304 KKSDESDGNFLIL

-322 VCVKYSKNEQMRNIE
+322 VCIKYSEDEKMRNVE

-359 LLTLLKTYRG
+359 LLTLLKTYRD
-369 SNEENFYNIV
+369 SNESNFYNIV
-379 LGVRNGVGKDDYFDT
+379 LDVCNGAGKDDYFDA
-394 SDLLMIQIMSDSV
+394 SDLLMIQIMSDSA
-407 KDNILEISA
+407 KDNILEISE
-416 VEDEFWKTQ
+416 VEKEFWKTQ
-425 STDVVKCHY
+425 STDVDRCHY
-434 IWRGDLSTLIN
+434 IWKGDLSTLIN
-445 WSSENNNFNIETF
+445 WSTENNNFNIETF
-458 RKYSSFFDSLFTDFS
+458 CRYSSFFDSSFTDFS
-473 EHEINSL
+473 GHEINSL
-480 RRAWIVGMKEYS
+480 RRAWIVGMKKYS

-519 FKLLIENLI
+519 FKLFIDNLI
-528 KYKESEK
+528 KYKEGEK
-535 TLDDALEKYIK
+535 TLDKALEKYI
-546 ETLKKYIKQS
+546 EDGRKK
-556 AEEEYIKQSAEEDY
+556 DY

-577 YLIDFTNNSNACDIY
+577 YLIDFTKKSKTCDIY
-592 YHWGTEDWWICTNGS
+592 YHWGTEDWWICTDGS
-607 RSRHTGFISRH
+607 RTRHTGFISRR
-618 NAYILKKFGANY
+618 NAYILKSFGADYN
-630 KNNSLSNSKKIGIGD
+630 NNSFNKKNIGIGD

-661 ENSTYRIVIDIKYDN
+661 ENSTYHIVIDIRYDN

-687 RDSQQNIED
+687 RDSQQDIED

-702 IKKENEYHLEL
+702 IKKENEYHLDL
-713 DMQAGFNADLIKDKV
+713 DMQGEFNADLIKDKV
-728 LEYINRFEQQNKN
+728 LEYINRFEYLNKN
-741 EE
+741 EG